1 MRSNAINPNFSVW
14 VNASA
19 GTGKTKILIDRVLR
33 LLLENKRN
41 ILCLTFTNAAA
52 NEMENRIHSIL
63 SKWAVCSE
71 SVLVADLEQLDFF
84 PMSFQRVTLESSK
97 KKEWIPVSST
107 GMTGD
112 DAEITENDAE
122 VIAPHNHDLSENPVA
137 HPSMSSQ
144 HPYLSSQHP
153 YLSSQCVT
161 LGSRKNEALDRYLA
175 RARRLFSELENLGLT
190 IQTIHAF
197 CYKLISNF
205 PIEAGIAPN
214 CTLSECKEL
223 HSIIFNKV
231 LHNEAVQDS
240 INFIATEI
248 DENKLRDLLYTLC
261 VKRFASANDSEYIK
275 DKLNAPDEIHDL
287 QSGTTEH
294 IKKLAEILSE
304 GSKRDQSYSEILY
317 DWCNRFLVKSPIIP
331 PLSVIP
337 ARDAGIQK
345 KRNMDPSVKH
355 WDDTGMERKD
365 TRIEDLAKVFL
376 KSESH
381 EKKSISSIATKSI
394 LEKFRDAEQ
403 IIESVQNVVFT
414 HIRDMDSYQIFKRT
428 SSLLGIF
435 KVYVDLYSSEKSKNA
450 LLDYNDIIDL
460 ATNLLSNPN
469 YKDWILFN
477 LDQKIDHILVDEAQ
491 DNSISQWKIITNLCD
506 EFFAGNDEKRTL
518 FVVGD
523 VKQSIYRFQGANPH
537 LFNYMQQYFHTKTGW
552 ISCQLEKSFRST
564 PEILTLVDRL
574 FNNFRAEISFND
586 NEIKHVPHREN
597 DQGYIE
603 IWPALPRRKEKEQ
616 QALQI
621 PLTCREGYTI
631 ADRLLAQTI
640 ANRIHNWLNEGRIL
654 VAKDRHIEPRD
665 IMILVRQ
672 RNVLVDYIISELKKA
687 NVPVVGRDYF
697 RIMDYIAVQDLI
709 ALAEFLLLQ
718 ANDLAL
724 ANALKS
730 PLFNFTEDDLFN
742 IAYDRK
748 EHSLWERIQDYSV
761 VIYSELNYL
770 INLSRIES
778 PLALFTHILRTG
790 KKKFAARLG
799 LECFEVLD
807 EFMNL
812 VLQFKNP
819 SLQAFV
825 QWIKEN
831 NPEIK
836 NDMQSERNAVRIM
849 TIHKSKGL
857 QAPIVFLVDTNTV
870 PRNSESI
877 IFDGTEVPFWCGK
890 NNNAYCDQVKREKKL
905 EDYNEYLRLLYVAL
919 TRAEDELYILSKEP
933 VQKGSWYDLITQHG
947 EPYKKKQAY
956 LQPIFKE
963 KVEVL
968 CVNANYPYIYKKRD
982 YFDVPVI
989 SLPPALAHPSVS
1001 SQHLPLSSQCLT
1013 LGSSKKEGEQVSAHS
1028 PVPFQHVT
1036 LEPGEKK
1043 AWIPVLE
1050 HWDDKKRST
1059 GMTKD
1064 TIEMKDGYARGLII
1078 HSILQY
1084 MPKIEKER
1092 RKNWVRKYLDNIN
1105 TSEDK
1110 DEIYSKILAFNEKYG
1125 YLFDLEGKSEITLS
1139 GTIDGKSVL
1148 VRLDRLCITQD
1159 KAIIIDYKSHRN
1171 VSVSSLNEIKK
1182 QMLIYK
1188 TLVQEI
1194 YPNKQVECVV
1204 IWVEDL
1210 TLQSDF

>member
-33 LLLENKRN
+33 LLLENKKN

-63 SKWAVCSE
+63 SKWAVCSSSE
-71 SVLVADLEQLDFF
+71 LIASLEQLGLLQIRKKEPVSATWMTEDSVETIGDNIGITGHDLIKK
-84 PMSFQRVTLESSK
+84 PAANPSVSSK
-97 KKEWIPVSST
+97 CLTP
-107 GMTGD
+107 
-112 DAEITENDAE
+112 
-122 VIAPHNHDLSENPVA
+122 
-137 HPSMSSQ
+137 
-144 HPYLSSQHP
+144 
-153 YLSSQCVT
+153 
-161 LGSRKNEALDRYLA
+161 GSRENEDYLT

-197 CYKLISNF
+197 CYKLISSF

-231 LHNEAVQDS
+231 LNNETVQDD
-240 INFIATEI
+240 INFIAAEF

-261 VKRFASANDSEYIK
+261 IKRSMSANDLKYVK
-275 DKLNAPDEIHDL
+275 DKLNAPDVIHGL
-287 QSGTTEH
+287 QSGTTKH
-294 IKKLAEILSE
+294 IKRLAEILSE

-317 DWCNRFLVKSPIIP
+317 ST
-331 PLSVIP
+331 VIP
-337 ARDAGIQK
+337 AGIQK
-345 KRNMDPSVKH
+345 ENMWIPVSR
-355 WDDTGMERKD
+355 TGMTSGLVDSSVTRWND
-365 TRIEDLAKVFL
+365 TKIENLAKVFL
-376 KSESH
+376 KSESN
-381 EKKSISSIATKSI
+381 EKKSISSIITKNI

-403 IIESVQNVVFT
+403 IIESVQNAVFT
-414 HIRDMDSYQIFKRT
+414 HIRDMNSYQIFKRT
-428 SSLLGIF
+428 SSLLRIF
-435 KVYVDLYSSEKSKNA
+435 KVYVNLYNSEKSKNA

-460 ATNLLSNPN
+460 ATNLLSNPD
-469 YKDWILFN
+469 YKDWVLFN

-537 LFNYMQQYFHTKTGW
+537 LFNYMQQYFHMKTGW

-564 PEILTLVDRL
+564 PEVLTFVDRL
-574 FNNFRAEISFND
+574 FNNFRTEISFND

-603 IWPALPRRKEKEQ
+603 IWPTLPKCKEEEQ

-621 PLTCREGYTI
+621 HLTCKEGYTI

-640 ANRIHNWLNEGRIL
+640 ASRIHNWLNEGRIL

-665 IMILVRQ
+665 IMVLVRQ
-672 RNVLVDYIISELKKA
+672 RNVLIDYIISELKKA
-687 NVPVVGRDYF
+687 NIPVVGRDYF

-748 EHSLWERIQDYSV
+748 EQSLWERLENYSED
-761 VIYSELNYL
+761 IYSELNYL
-770 INLSRIES
+770 INLSYAES
-778 PLALFTHILRTG
+778 PLTLFTHILHTG

-870 PRNSESI
+870 PRNNESI
-877 IFDGTEVPFWCGK
+877 IFDGVEVPFWCGK
-890 NNNAYCDQVKREKKL
+890 NNNVYCDQVKREKKL

-933 VQKGSWYDLITQHG
+933 VQKGSWYDLITKYG
-947 EPYKKKQAY
+947 EPYKKKQVD
-956 LQPIFKE
+956 LQPIFKK

-968 CVNANYPYIYKKRD
+968 CVNASYPYIYKKRD
-982 YFDVPVI
+982 YFNIPVI
-989 SLPPALAHPSVS
+989 SLPPN
-1001 SQHLPLSSQCLT
+1001 LSMS
-1013 LGSSKKEGEQVSAHS
+1013 
-1028 PVPFQHVT
+1028 FQRVT
-1036 LEPGEKK
+1036 LESRKK
-1043 AWIPVLE
+1043 EPVS
-1050 HWDDKKRST
+1050 ST

-1064 TIEMKDGYARGLII
+1064 DETTDMKDSYARGLII

-1084 MPKIEKER
+1084 MPKIEKDR
-1092 RKNWVRKYLDNIN
+1092 RKNWIRKYLDNIN
-1105 TSEDK
+1105 IREDK
-1110 DEIYSKILAFNEKYG
+1110 DEIYSKILAFNEKYD

-1139 GTIDGKSVL
+1139 GIIDGESVL

-1182 QMLIYK
+1182 QMLTYK

-1194 YPNKQVECVV
+1194 YPDKQIECVV
-1204 IWVEDL
+1204 IYMEDL
-1210 TLQSDF
+1210 I

>member
-1 MRSNAINPNFSVW
+1 MYNAILVNFYKVFALLMRSNAINPNFSVW

-52 NEMENRIHSIL
+52 NEMGNRIHSIL
-63 SKWAVCSE
+63 SKWAICSD
-71 SVLVADLEQLDFF
+71 SVLAADLEQLDFF

-107 GMTGD
+107 GMTGGG
-112 DAEITENDAE
+112 AS
-122 VIAPHNHDLSENPVA
+122 HNHDLSKKPAVNPLV
-137 HPSMSSQ
+137 
-144 HPYLSSQHP
+144 
-153 YLSSQCVT
+153 SSQCVT
-161 LGSRKNEALDRYLA
+161 LGSRKNKDYLT

-231 LHNEAVQDS
+231 LHNETVQDS

-261 VKRFASANDSEYIK
+261 VKRSMSANDSEYIK
-275 DKLNAPDEIHDL
+275 DKLNAPDGIHDL

-294 IKKLAEILSE
+294 IKRLAEILSE
-304 GSKRDQSYSEILY
+304 GSKRDQSYSAMLS
-317 DWCNRFLVKSPIIP
+317 DWCDSTNKE
-331 PLSVIP
+331 
-337 ARDAGIQK
+337 D
-345 KRNMDPSVKH
+345 
-355 WDDTGMERKD
+355 
-365 TRIEDLAKVFL
+365 IESLAKVFL

-381 EKKSISSIATKSI
+381 EKKNISSIATKSI
-394 LEKFRDAEQ
+394 LEKFKDAEQ

-414 HIRDMDSYQIFKRT
+414 HIRDMNSYQIFKRT

-435 KVYVDLYSSEKSKNA
+435 KVYIDLYSSEKSKNA

-537 LFNYMQQYFHTKTGW
+537 LFNYMQQYFHTKTGGRDW

-564 PEILTLVDRL
+564 PEVLMLVDRI

-621 PLTCREGYTI
+621 PLTCKEGYTI
-631 ADRLLAQTI
+631 ADRLLAQAI
-640 ANRIHNWLNEGRIL
+640 AHKIHNWLNEGRIL

-665 IMILVRQ
+665 IMVLVRQ

-770 INLSRIES
+770 INLSRTES

-812 VLQFKNP
+812 VLQFENP

-877 IFDGTEVPFWCGK
+877 IFDGIEVPFWCGK

-933 VQKGSWYDLITQHG
+933 VQKGSWYDLITRYG
-947 EPYKKKQAY
+947 EQYEKKQAY

-989 SLPPALAHPSVS
+989 SLPPNLSMSFQCLTLESSKKEGEPASATRSPLS
-1001 SQHLPLSSQCLT
+1001 SQRPPLSSQCLT
-1013 LGSSKKEGEQVSAHS
+1013 LEKEEKPASA
-1028 PVPFQHVT
+1028 T
-1036 LEPGEKK
+1036 
-1043 AWIPVLE
+1043 WI
-1050 HWDDKKRST
+1050 T
-1059 GMTKD
+1059 
-1064 TIEMKDGYARGLII
+1064 DGYARGLII

-1084 MPKIEKER
+1084 MPKIEKDR

-1125 YLFDLEGKSEITLS
+1125 YLFDLGGKSEITLS
-1139 GTIDGKSVL
+1139 GIIDGKSVL

-1171 VSVSSLNEIKK
+1171 VSVSLLNEIKK
-1182 QMLIYK
+1182 QMLTYK

-1210 TLQSDF
+1210 TIQSDF

>member
-63 SKWAVCSE
+63 SKWAICSD
-71 SVLVADLEQLDFF
+71 SVLAADLEQLDFF
-84 PMSFQRVTLESSK
+84 SMSFQRVTLESSK

-107 GMTGD
+107 GMTGGG
-112 DAEITENDAE
+112 AS
-122 VIAPHNHDLSENPVA
+122 HNHDLSKKPAVNPSV
-137 HPSMSSQ
+137 
-144 HPYLSSQHP
+144 
-153 YLSSQCVT
+153 SSQCLT
-161 LGSRKNEALDRYLA
+161 LGSRKNKDYLT

-197 CYKLISNF
+197 CYKLISSF
-205 PIEAGIAPN
+205 SIEAGIAPN

-223 HSIIFNKV
+223 HPIIFNKV
-231 LHNEAVQDS
+231 LHNETVQDD
-240 INFIATEI
+240 INLIATEI

-261 VKRFASANDSEYIK
+261 VKRSASANDSKYIK
-275 DKLNAPDEIHDL
+275 DKLSAPDEIHDL
-287 QSGTTEH
+287 QSETIEH
-294 IKKLAEILSE
+294 VERLAEILSE

-317 DWCNRFLVKSPIIP
+317 ST
-331 PLSVIP
+331 VIP
-337 ARDAGIQK
+337 AGIQK
-345 KRNMDPSVKH
+345 KRTSVTR
-355 WDDTGMERKD
+355 WNDTKVEN
-365 TRIEDLAKVFL
+365 LAKVFL

-394 LEKFRDAEQ
+394 LEKFKDAEQ

-414 HIRDMDSYQIFKRT
+414 HIRDMNSYQIFKRT

-537 LFNYMQQYFHTKTGW
+537 LFNYMQQYFHTKTGGRDW
-552 ISCQLEKSFRST
+552 VSCQLEKSFRST
-564 PEILTLVDRL
+564 PEVLMLVDRI
-574 FNNFRAEISFND
+574 FNNFRAEISFVD

-603 IWPALPRRKEKEQ
+603 IWPALPKCKEEEQ

-621 PLTCREGYTI
+621 PLICKEGYTI
-631 ADRLLAQTI
+631 ADRLLAQAI
-640 ANRIHNWLNEGRIL
+640 AHKIHNWLNEGRIL

-665 IMILVRQ
+665 IMVLVRQ

-770 INLSRIES
+770 INLSRTES

-812 VLQFKNP
+812 VLQFENP

-933 VQKGSWYDLITQHG
+933 VQKGSWYDLITKYG
-947 EPYKKKQAY
+947 EPYEKKQRD
-956 LQPIFKE
+956 LRPIFKE

-989 SLPPALAHPSVS
+989 SLPPNLSMSFQCLTLES
-1001 SQHLPLSSQCLT
+1001 SKKEGEPASATRSPLSSQCLT

-1028 PVPFQHVT
+1028 SVSFQHSLSSFQRVT

-1043 AWIPVLE
+1043 AWIPVS
-1050 HWDDKKRST
+1050 ST
-1059 GMTKD
+1059 GMTNRGIRMTD
-1064 TIEMKDGYARGLII
+1064 RGIGMTDESAGMTTRSIGMTDGYARGLII

-1092 RKNWVRKYLDNIN
+1092 RKNWVRKYLDNI
-1105 TSEDK
+1105 SEDK

-1148 VRLDRLCITQD
+1148 IRLDRLCITQD

-1182 QMLIYK
+1182 QMLTYK

-1204 IWVEDL
+1204 IWVKDL
-1210 TLQSDF
+1210 TIQSDF

>member
-63 SKWAVCSE
+63 SKWAICSDSE
-71 SVLVADLEQLDFF
+71 LIMDLEQLDFF
-84 PMSFQRVTLESSK
+84 PM
-97 KKEWIPVSST
+97 
-107 GMTGD
+107 
-112 DAEITENDAE
+112 
-122 VIAPHNHDLSENPVA
+122 
-137 HPSMSSQ
+137 
-144 HPYLSSQHP
+144 YP

-161 LGSRKNEALDRYLA
+161 LGSRKNKDYLT

-197 CYKLISNF
+197 CYKLISSF

-231 LHNEAVQDS
+231 LHNETVQDD
-240 INFIATEI
+240 INLIATEI

-261 VKRFASANDSEYIK
+261 VKRSMSANDSKYIK
-275 DKLNAPDEIHDL
+275 DKLSAPDGIHDL
-287 QSGTTEH
+287 QSETIEH
-294 IKKLAEILSE
+294 VGRLAEILSE

-317 DWCNRFLVKSPIIP
+317 ST
-331 PLSVIP
+331 VIP
-337 ARDAGIQK
+337 AGIQK
-345 KRNMDPSVKH
+345 KRTSVSYS
-355 WDDTGMERKD
+355 DDTGIKWND
-365 TRIEDLAKVFL
+365 TKIENLAKVFL

-394 LEKFRDAEQ
+394 LEKFKDAEQ

-414 HIRDMDSYQIFKRT
+414 HIRDMNSYQIFKRT

-450 LLDYNDIIDL
+450 LLDYNDIIGL

-477 LDQKIDHILVDEAQ
+477 LDQKIDHVLVDEAQ

-537 LFNYMQQYFHTKTGW
+537 LFNYMQQYFHTKTGGRDW

-564 PEILTLVDRL
+564 PEVLMLVDRI

-616 QALQI
+616 RALQI
-621 PLTCREGYTI
+621 PLTCKEGYTI

-812 VLQFKNP
+812 VLQFENP

-870 PRNSESI
+870 PRSNESI
-877 IFDGTEVPFWCGK
+877 IFDGMEVPFWCGK

-933 VQKGSWYDLITQHG
+933 VQKGSWYDLITQYG
-947 EPYKKKQAY
+947 TSYEKKQAC

-989 SLPPALAHPSVS
+989 SLPPN
-1001 SQHLPLSSQCLT
+1001 LSMS
-1013 LGSSKKEGEQVSAHS
+1013 
-1028 PVPFQHVT
+1028 FQHVT
-1036 LEPGEKK
+1036 LEPREKK
-1043 AWIPVLE
+1043 PVSSYLN
-1050 HWDDKKRST
+1050 DKKKST
-1059 GMTKD
+1059 GMT
-1064 TIEMKDGYARGLII
+1064 DGYARGLII

-1125 YLFDLEGKSEITLS
+1125 YLFDLGGKSEITLS
-1139 GTIDGKSVL
+1139 GIIDGEPVL

-1171 VSVSSLNEIKK
+1171 VSVSLLNEIKK

-1204 IWVEDL
+1204 IWAEDL
-1210 TLQSDF
+1210 TIQSDF

>member
-63 SKWAVCSE
+63 SKWAICSDSE
-71 SVLVADLEQLDFF
+71 LIMDLEQLDFF
-84 PMSFQRVTLESSK
+84 PM
-97 KKEWIPVSST
+97 
-107 GMTGD
+107 
-112 DAEITENDAE
+112 
-122 VIAPHNHDLSENPVA
+122 
-137 HPSMSSQ
+137 
-144 HPYLSSQHP
+144 YP

-161 LGSRKNEALDRYLA
+161 LGSRKNKDYLT
-175 RARRLFSELENLGLT
+175 RGRRLFSELENLGLT

-197 CYKLISNF
+197 CYKLISSF

-231 LHNEAVQDS
+231 LHNETVQDD
-240 INFIATEI
+240 INLIATEI

-261 VKRFASANDSEYIK
+261 VKRSMSANDSKYIK
-275 DKLNAPDEIHDL
+275 DKLSAPDGIHDL
-287 QSGTTEH
+287 QSETIEH
-294 IKKLAEILSE
+294 VGRLAEILSE

-317 DWCNRFLVKSPIIP
+317 ST
-331 PLSVIP
+331 VIP
-337 ARDAGIQK
+337 AGIQK
-345 KRNMDPSVKH
+345 KRTSVSYS
-355 WDDTGMERKD
+355 DDTGIKWND
-365 TRIEDLAKVFL
+365 TKIENLAKVFL

-394 LEKFRDAEQ
+394 LEKFKDAEQ

-414 HIRDMDSYQIFKRT
+414 HIRDMNSYQIFKRT

-450 LLDYNDIIDL
+450 LLDYNDIIGL

-537 LFNYMQQYFHTKTGW
+537 LFNYMQQYFHTKTGGRDW

-564 PEILTLVDRL
+564 PEVLMLVDRI

-616 QALQI
+616 RALQI
-621 PLTCREGYTI
+621 PLTCKEGYTI

-748 EHSLWERIQDYSV
+748 EHSLWERIHDYSV

-812 VLQFKNP
+812 VLQFENP

-870 PRNSESI
+870 PRSNESI
-877 IFDGTEVPFWCGK
+877 IFDGMEVPFWCGK

-933 VQKGSWYDLITQHG
+933 VQKGSWYDLITQYG
-947 EPYKKKQAY
+947 TSYEKKQAC

-989 SLPPALAHPSVS
+989 SLPPN
-1001 SQHLPLSSQCLT
+1001 LSMS
-1013 LGSSKKEGEQVSAHS
+1013 
-1028 PVPFQHVT
+1028 FQHVT
-1036 LEPGEKK
+1036 LEPREKK
-1043 AWIPVLE
+1043 PVSSYLN
-1050 HWDDKKRST
+1050 DKKKST
-1059 GMTKD
+1059 GMT
-1064 TIEMKDGYARGLII
+1064 DGYARGLII

-1125 YLFDLEGKSEITLS
+1125 YLFDLGGKSEITLS
-1139 GTIDGKSVL
+1139 GIIDGEPVL

-1171 VSVSSLNEIKK
+1171 VSVSLLNEIKK

-1210 TLQSDF
+1210 TIQSDF

>member
-1 MRSNAINPNFSVW
+1 MRKNAINPNFSVW

-63 SKWAVCSE
+63 SKWAICSE
-71 SVLVADLEQLDFF
+71 SVLIADLEQLDFF
-84 PMSFQRVTLESSK
+84 PM
-97 KKEWIPVSST
+97 P
-107 GMTGD
+107 
-112 DAEITENDAE
+112 
-122 VIAPHNHDLSENPVA
+122 
-137 HPSMSSQ
+137 
-144 HPYLSSQHP
+144 SQHP

-231 LHNEAVQDS
+231 LHNETVQND
-240 INFIATEI
+240 INLIATEI

-261 VKRFASANDSEYIK
+261 VKRSMSANDSEYIK
-275 DKLNAPDEIHDL
+275 DKLNAPDGIHDL

-294 IKKLAEILSE
+294 IKRLAEILSE
-304 GSKRDQSYSEILY
+304 GSKRDQSYSAMFS
-317 DWCNRFLVKSPIIP
+317 DWCDSTNKE
-331 PLSVIP
+331 
-337 ARDAGIQK
+337 D
-345 KRNMDPSVKH
+345 
-355 WDDTGMERKD
+355 
-365 TRIEDLAKVFL
+365 IESLAKVFL

-381 EKKSISSIATKSI
+381 EKKNISSIATKSI

-414 HIRDMDSYQIFKRT
+414 HIKNMNSYQIFKRT

-435 KVYVDLYSSEKSKNA
+435 KVYIDLYNSEKSKNA

-469 YKDWILFN
+469 YKDWVLFN

-537 LFNYMQQYFHTKTGW
+537 LFNYMQQYFHTKTGGRDW

-564 PEILTLVDRL
+564 PEVLMLVDRI
-574 FNNFRAEISFND
+574 FNNFRAEISFVD

-603 IWPALPRRKEKEQ
+603 IWPALPKCKEKEQ
-616 QALQI
+616 RALQI
-621 PLTCREGYTI
+621 PLTCKEGYTI
-631 ADRLLAQTI
+631 ADRLLAQAI
-640 ANRIHNWLNEGRIL
+640 AHKIHNWLNEGRIL
-654 VAKDRHIEPRD
+654 VAKDCHIEPRD
-665 IMILVRQ
+665 IVILVRQ

-748 EHSLWERIQDYSV
+748 EQSLWERLQDYHG

-870 PRNSESI
+870 PRDSESI

-890 NNNAYCDQVKREKKL
+890 NNNVYCDQVKREKKL

-933 VQKGSWYDLITQHG
+933 VQKGSWYDLITQYG
-947 EPYKKKQAY
+947 TSYEKKQAY

-989 SLPPALAHPSVS
+989 SLPPALAHSSVS
-1001 SQHLPLSSQCLT
+1001 SQRLPLSSQCLT
-1013 LGSSKKEGEQVSAHS
+1013 LGSSKKEEKPASATHS
-1028 PVPFQHVT
+1028 SMSFQHVT

-1043 AWIPVLE
+1043 PVS
-1050 HWDDKKRST
+1050 ST
-1059 GMTKD
+1059 GMTNRGIGMTD
-1064 TIEMKDGYARGLII
+1064 ESAGMTTRSIGMTDGYARGLII

-1092 RKNWVRKYLDNIN
+1092 RKNWVRKYLDNI
-1105 TSEDK
+1105 SEDK
-1110 DEIYSKILAFNEKYG
+1110 DEIYSKILTFNEKYG

-1148 VRLDRLCITQD
+1148 VRLDRLCITRD

-1171 VSVSSLNEIKK
+1171 VSVSLLNEIKK

>member
-1 MRSNAINPNFSVW
+1 MRLNAINPSFSVW

-19 GTGKTKILIDRVLR
+19 GTGKTKLLIDRVLR

-52 NEMENRIHSIL
+52 NEMESRIHSTL
-63 SKWAVCSE
+63 SKWAICSE
-71 SVLVADLEQLDFF
+71 SVLVADLEQL
-84 PMSFQRVTLESSK
+84 
-97 KKEWIPVSST
+97 
-107 GMTGD
+107 G
-112 DAEITENDAE
+112 
-122 VIAPHNHDLSENPVA
+122 LSL
-137 HPSMSSQ
+137 MSSQ
-144 HPYLSSQHP
+144 SPSFCHPSST
-153 YLSSQCVT
+153 T
-161 LGSRKNEALDRYLA
+161 LGSRENEGQ
-175 RARRLFSELENLGLT
+175 ARRLFSELENLGLT

-197 CYKLISNF
+197 CYKLISSF
-205 PIEAGIAPN
+205 PVEAGIAPN
-214 CTLSECKEL
+214 CTLGECKEL
-223 HSIIFNKV
+223 HSFVFDKT
-231 LHNEAVQDS
+231 LHNETVQDD
-240 INFIATEI
+240 INLIAAEV

-261 VKRFASANDSEYIK
+261 VKRPLSADDLGYIK
-275 DKLNAPDEIHDL
+275 DKLSAPDEIHGL
-287 QSGTTEH
+287 QSETIEH
-294 IKKLAEILSE
+294 VERLAEILSE
-304 GSKRDQSYSEILY
+304 GSKRDQSYSTMLY
-317 DWCNRFLVKSPIIP
+317 DWCKP
-331 PLSVIP
+331 SVIP
-337 ARDAGIQK
+337 ARDAGSQK
-345 KRNMDPSVKH
+345 KRNMDPSVSYL
-355 WDDTGMERKD
+355 DDTN
-365 TRIEDLAKVFL
+365 IENLIKVFL
-376 KSESH
+376 KSESN
-381 EKKSISSIATKSI
+381 EKKSISSIITKGT
-394 LEKFRDAEQ
+394 LEKFGDAEQ
-403 IIESVQNVVFT
+403 IIENIQNVVFT
-414 HIRDMDSYQIFKRT
+414 HVRDVNSYQIFKRT
-428 SSLLGIF
+428 SSLLKIF
-435 KVYVDLYSSEKSKNA
+435 KVYVDLYNDEKSKNA
-450 LLDYNDIIDL
+450 LLDYNDIIHL
-460 ATNLLSNPN
+460 ATNLLGNPE
-469 YKDWILFN
+469 YKDWVLFN

-506 EFFAGNDEKRTL
+506 EFFTGGDEKRTL

-537 LFNYMQQYFHTKTGW
+537 LFNYMQQYFHTKTGGRDW

-564 PEILTLVDRL
+564 PYILALVDRL
-574 FNNFRAEISFND
+574 FNNFREEISFVNS
-586 NEIKHVPHREN
+586 EIKHIPHREN

-603 IWPALPRRKEKEQ
+603 IWPLLPRCKEEEQ

-621 PLTCREGYTI
+621 HLTQRKDHVI
-631 ADRLLAQTI
+631 AERLLAQAI
-640 ANRIHNWLNEGRIL
+640 AHKVHNWLNEGRIL

-672 RNVLVDYIISELKKA
+672 RNVLVDYVISELKKA
-687 NVPVVGRDYF
+687 NVPVIGRDYF

-709 ALAEFLLLQ
+709 ALAEFLLLPT
-718 ANDLAL
+718 NDLAL
-724 ANALKS
+724 ANVLKS

-742 IAYDRK
+742 VAYDRK
-748 EHSLWERIQDYSV
+748 EQSLWERLEDYHGF
-761 VIYSELNYL
+761 IYSELNYL
-770 INLSRIES
+770 INLSHAES
-778 PLALFTHILRTG
+778 SLTLFTHVLRTG

-799 LECFEVLD
+799 LECFEILD

-812 VLQFKNP
+812 VLQFENP

-857 QAPIVFLVDTNTV
+857 QAPVVFLVDTNTV

-877 IFDGTEVPFWCGK
+877 VFDAMEAPFWCGK
-890 NNNAYCDQVKREKKL
+890 NDNSYCDQVKREKKL

-919 TRAEDELYILSKEP
+919 TRAEDELYILGKEP
-933 VQKGSWYDLITQHG
+933 MQKGSWYDLITKYG
-947 EPYKKKQAY
+947 EPYEKKQAD
-956 LQPIFKE
+956 LRPIFKE

-968 CVNANYPYIYKKRD
+968 CVNANYPSVYKKRD

-989 SLPPALAHPSVS
+989 SPPPNLSMS
-1001 SQHLPLSSQCLT
+1001 SQHPYLSSQCLT
-1013 LGSSKKEGEQVSAHS
+1013 LGSSKKEGTPASSPVIPAPPFVIQVADTGIQEKEGAPASTTHPSSQHS
-1028 PVPFQHVT
+1028 PLSFQHLM
-1036 LEPGEKK
+1036 LESSEKK
-1043 AWIPVLE
+1043 EWIPVSE

-1059 GMTKD
+1059 GMTSAGI
-1064 TIEMKDGYARGLII
+1064 TDGYTRGLII

-1084 MPKIEKER
+1084 MPKVEKDR
-1092 RKNWVRKYLDNIN
+1092 RKNWVRKYLDNMN
-1105 TSEDK
+1105 TREDK
-1110 DEIYSKILAFNEKYG
+1110 DEIYNKILAFNEKYD

-1139 GTIDGKSVL
+1139 GTINGKPML

-1182 QMLIYK
+1182 QMSIYK

>member
-1 MRSNAINPNFSVW
+1 MYNAILVNFYKVFALLMRSNAINPNFSVW

-63 SKWAVCSE
+63 SKWAICSE
-71 SVLVADLEQLDFF
+71 SELIMDLEQLDLL
-84 PMSFQRVTLESSK
+84 QIR
-97 KKEWIPVSST
+97 KKETWIPVSAT
-107 GMTGD
+107 WMTGD

-137 HPSMSSQ
+137 HPSTSSQ

-161 LGSRKNEALDRYLA
+161 LGSRKNKDYLT

-231 LHNEAVQDS
+231 LHNETVQDD
-240 INFIATEI
+240 INLIAAEF

-261 VKRFASANDSEYIK
+261 IKRSISENDSEYIK
-275 DKLNAPDEIHDL
+275 DKLSAPDEIHDL
-287 QSGTTEH
+287 QSETTEH
-294 IKKLAEILSE
+294 IKRLAEILSE

-317 DWCNRFLVKSPIIP
+317 ST
-331 PLSVIP
+331 VIP
-337 ARDAGIQK
+337 VLDTGIQK
-345 KRNMDPSVKH
+345 KRSVDSSVTR
-355 WDDTGMERKD
+355 WNDTK
-365 TRIEDLAKVFL
+365 IENLAKVFL

-381 EKKSISSIATKSI
+381 EKKSISSIATKST

-414 HIRDMDSYQIFKRT
+414 HIKDMNSYQVFKRT

-450 LLDYNDIIDL
+450 LLDYNDIIGL

-537 LFNYMQQYFHTKTGW
+537 LFNYMQQYFHTKTGGRDW

-564 PEILTLVDRL
+564 PEVLMLVDRI
-574 FNNFRAEISFND
+574 FNNFRAEISFVD

-603 IWPALPRRKEKEQ
+603 VWPALPKYKEKEQ
-616 QALQI
+616 RALQI
-621 PLTCREGYTI
+621 PLTCRENYIIT
-631 ADRLLAQTI
+631 DRLLAQTI

-665 IMILVRQ
+665 IVILVRQ

-748 EHSLWERIQDYSV
+748 EHSLWERILDYSV

-812 VLQFKNP
+812 VLQFENP

-933 VQKGSWYDLITQHG
+933 VQKGSWYDLITQYG
-947 EPYKKKQAY
+947 EPYEKKQAY

-989 SLPPALAHPSVS
+989 SLPPNLSMSFQRPLSSFQHPSLS
-1001 SQHLPLSSQCLT
+1001 SQRPPLSSQCLT
-1013 LGSSKKEGEQVSAHS
+1013 LGSSKKEGKSAS
-1028 PVPFQHVT
+1028 AT
-1036 LEPGEKK
+1036 
-1043 AWIPVLE
+1043 W
-1050 HWDDKKRST
+1050 
-1059 GMTKD
+1059 MT
-1064 TIEMKDGYARGLII
+1064 DGYTRGLII

-1139 GTIDGKSVL
+1139 GIIDGEPVL

-1171 VSVSSLNEIKK
+1171 VSVSLLNEIKK
-1182 QMLIYK
+1182 QMLTYK

-1210 TLQSDF
+1210 TIQSDL

>member
-1 MRSNAINPNFSVW
+1 MYNAILVNFYKVLALLMRSNAINPNFSVW

-63 SKWAVCSE
+63 SKWAICSD
-71 SVLVADLEQLDFF
+71 SVLAADLEQLDFF
-84 PMSFQRVTLESSK
+84 PMS
-97 KKEWIPVSST
+97 
-107 GMTGD
+107 
-112 DAEITENDAE
+112 
-122 VIAPHNHDLSENPVA
+122 
-137 HPSMSSQ
+137 
-144 HPYLSSQHP
+144 
-153 YLSSQCVT
+153 SQCVT
-161 LGSRKNEALDRYLA
+161 LGSRKNKDYLT

-197 CYKLISNF
+197 CYKLISSF

-231 LHNEAVQDS
+231 LHNETVQDD
-240 INFIATEI
+240 INLIATEI

-261 VKRFASANDSEYIK
+261 VKRSASANDSKYIK
-275 DKLNAPDEIHDL
+275 DKLSAPDEIHDL
-287 QSGTTEH
+287 QSETIEH
-294 IKKLAEILSE
+294 VERLAEILSE

-317 DWCNRFLVKSPIIP
+317 ST
-331 PLSVIP
+331 VIP
-337 ARDAGIQK
+337 AGIQK
-345 KRNMDPSVKH
+345 KRTSVTR
-355 WDDTGMERKD
+355 WNDTKVEN
-365 TRIEDLAKVFL
+365 LAKVFL

-394 LEKFRDAEQ
+394 LEKFKDAEQ
-403 IIESVQNVVFT
+403 IIESGQNVVFT
-414 HIRDMDSYQIFKRT
+414 HIRDMNSYQIFKRT
-428 SSLLGIF
+428 SSLLGVF
-435 KVYVDLYSSEKSKNA
+435 KVYVDLYNSEKSKNA
-450 LLDYNDIIDL
+450 LLDYNDIINL

-537 LFNYMQQYFHTKTGW
+537 LFNYMQQYFHTKTGGRDW

-564 PEILTLVDRL
+564 PEVLMLVDRI

-621 PLTCREGYTI
+621 PLTCRENYII

-807 EFMNL
+807 EFMTL
-812 VLQFKNP
+812 VLQFETP

-933 VQKGSWYDLITQHG
+933 VQKGSWYDLITKYG
-947 EPYKKKQAY
+947 EPYEKKQRD

-968 CVNANYPYIYKKRD
+968 CVNANSPYIYKKRD

-989 SLPPALAHPSVS
+989 SLPPALAHSSVS
-1001 SQHLPLSSQCLT
+1001 SQR
-1013 LGSSKKEGEQVSAHS
+1013 
-1028 PVPFQHVT
+1028 VT
-1036 LEPGEKK
+1036 LESSEKEG
-1043 AWIPVLE
+1043 AEWIPVSAT
-1050 HWDDKKRST
+1050 W
-1059 GMTKD
+1059 MT
-1064 TIEMKDGYARGLII
+1064 DGYARGLII

-1092 RKNWVRKYLDNIN
+1092 RKNWVRKYLDNI
-1105 TSEDK
+1105 SEDK

-1171 VSVSSLNEIKK
+1171 VSVSLLNEIKK

-1210 TLQSDF
+1210 TIQSDF

>member
-1 MRSNAINPNFSVW
+1 MRKNAINPNFSVW

-52 NEMENRIHSIL
+52 NEMENRIHSTL
-63 SKWAVCSE
+63 SRWAICSE

-84 PMSFQRVTLESSK
+84 PIPSQSSLFCH
-97 KKEWIPVSST
+97 PSST
-107 GMTGD
+107 TLG
-112 DAEITENDAE
+112 
-122 VIAPHNHDLSENPVA
+122 
-137 HPSMSSQ
+137 SQ
-144 HPYLSSQHP
+144 HPYLSR
-153 YLSSQCVT
+153 VT
-161 LGSRKNEALDRYLA
+161 LGSRENKDYLT

-197 CYKLISNF
+197 CYKLISRF

-231 LHNEAVQDS
+231 LYNETVQDD
-240 INFIATEI
+240 INLIATEI

-261 VKRFASANDSEYIK
+261 IKRSISANDSKYIK
-275 DKLNAPDEIHDL
+275 DKLSAPDEIHDL
-287 QSGTTEH
+287 QSETTEH
-294 IKKLAEILSE
+294 IKRLAEILSE

-317 DWCNRFLVKSPIIP
+317 ST
-331 PLSVIP
+331 VIP
-337 ARDAGIQK
+337 AGIQK
-345 KRNMDPSVKH
+345 ENMWIPVSATFMTPGLVDPSVSYS
-355 WDDTGMERKD
+355 DDTGMEQKD

-381 EKKSISSIATKSI
+381 EKKSISSIATKST

-414 HIRDMDSYQIFKRT
+414 HIKDMNSYQIFKRT

-450 LLDYNDIIDL
+450 LLDYNDIIGL

-537 LFNYMQQYFHTKTGW
+537 LFNYMQQYFHTKTGGRDW
-552 ISCQLEKSFRST
+552 VSCQLEKSFRST
-564 PEILTLVDRL
+564 PEVLMLVDRI
-574 FNNFRAEISFND
+574 FNNFRAEISFVD

-603 IWPALPRRKEKEQ
+603 IWPALPKCKEKEQ
-616 QALQI
+616 RALQI
-621 PLTCREGYTI
+621 PLTCKEGYTI
-631 ADRLLAQTI
+631 ADRLLAQAI
-640 ANRIHNWLNEGRIL
+640 AHKIHNWLNEGRIL

-665 IMILVRQ
+665 IVILVRQ

-687 NVPVVGRDYF
+687 SVPVVGRDYF

-718 ANDLAL
+718 ANNLAL

-748 EHSLWERIQDYSV
+748 EQLLWEKLQDYHK

-778 PLALFTHILRTG
+778 PLTLFTHILRTG

-812 VLQFKNP
+812 VLQFENP

-933 VQKGSWYDLITQHG
+933 VQKGSWYDLITQYG
-947 EPYKKKQAY
+947 EPYEKKQTY

-989 SLPPALAHPSVS
+989 SLPPN
-1001 SQHLPLSSQCLT
+1001 LSMSFQCLT
-1013 LGSSKKEGEQVSAHS
+1013 L
-1028 PVPFQHVT
+1028 
-1036 LEPGEKK
+1036 
-1043 AWIPVLE
+1043 
-1050 HWDDKKRST
+1050 
-1059 GMTKD
+1059 
-1064 TIEMKDGYARGLII
+1064 
-1078 HSILQY
+1078 
-1084 MPKIEKER
+1084 
-1092 RKNWVRKYLDNIN
+1092 
-1105 TSEDK
+1105 
-1110 DEIYSKILAFNEKYG
+1110 
-1125 YLFDLEGKSEITLS
+1125 
-1139 GTIDGKSVL
+1139 
-1148 VRLDRLCITQD
+1148 
-1159 KAIIIDYKSHRN
+1159 
-1171 VSVSSLNEIKK
+1171 
-1182 QMLIYK
+1182 
-1188 TLVQEI
+1188 
-1194 YPNKQVECVV
+1194 
-1204 IWVEDL
+1204 
-1210 TLQSDF
+1210 

>member
-1 MRSNAINPNFSVW
+1 MYNAILVNFYKVLALLMRSNAINPNFSVW

-63 SKWAVCSE
+63 SKWAICSD
-71 SVLVADLEQLDFF
+71 SVLAADLEQLDFF
-84 PMSFQRVTLESSK
+84 PMS
-97 KKEWIPVSST
+97 
-107 GMTGD
+107 
-112 DAEITENDAE
+112 
-122 VIAPHNHDLSENPVA
+122 
-137 HPSMSSQ
+137 
-144 HPYLSSQHP
+144 
-153 YLSSQCVT
+153 SQCVT
-161 LGSRKNEALDRYLA
+161 LGSRKNKDYLT

-197 CYKLISNF
+197 CYKLISSF

-231 LHNEAVQDS
+231 LHNETVQDD
-240 INFIATEI
+240 INLIATEI

-261 VKRFASANDSEYIK
+261 IKRSISANDSKYIK
-275 DKLNAPDEIHDL
+275 DKLSAPDEIHDL
-287 QSGTTEH
+287 QSETIEH
-294 IKKLAEILSE
+294 VERLAEILSE
-304 GSKRDQSYSEILY
+304 GSKRDQSYSAILY
-317 DWCNRFLVKSPIIP
+317 ST
-331 PLSVIP
+331 VIP
-337 ARDAGIQK
+337 VLDTGIQK
-345 KRNMDPSVKH
+345 KRTSVSYS
-355 WDDTGMERKD
+355 DDTGIKWND
-365 TRIEDLAKVFL
+365 TKIENLAKVFL

-394 LEKFRDAEQ
+394 LEKFKDAEQ

-414 HIRDMDSYQIFKRT
+414 HIRDMNSYQIFKRT
-428 SSLLGIF
+428 SSLLGVF
-435 KVYVDLYSSEKSKNA
+435 KVYVDLYNSEKSKNA

-460 ATNLLSNPN
+460 ATNLLSDPDH
-469 YKDWILFN
+469 KDWVLFN

-537 LFNYMQQYFHTKTGW
+537 LFNYMQQYFHTKTGGRDW

-564 PEILTLVDRL
+564 PEVLMLVDRI

-616 QALQI
+616 RALQI
-621 PLTCREGYTI
+621 PLTCKEGYTI

-770 INLSRIES
+770 INLSRTES

-812 VLQFKNP
+812 VLQFENP

-877 IFDGTEVPFWCGK
+877 IFDGTEAPFWCGK

-933 VQKGSWYDLITQHG
+933 VQKGSWYDLITKYG
-947 EPYKKKQAY
+947 EPYEKKQRG
-956 LQPIFKE
+956 LRPIFKE

-989 SLPPALAHPSVS
+989 SLPPALAHSSVS
-1001 SQHLPLSSQCLT
+1001 SQR
-1013 LGSSKKEGEQVSAHS
+1013 
-1028 PVPFQHVT
+1028 VT
-1036 LEPGEKK
+1036 LESSEKEG
-1043 AWIPVLE
+1043 AEWIPVSAT
-1050 HWDDKKRST
+1050 W
-1059 GMTKD
+1059 MT
-1064 TIEMKDGYARGLII
+1064 DGYARGLII

-1105 TSEDK
+1105 ISEDK

-1139 GTIDGKSVL
+1139 GIIDGEPVL

-1171 VSVSSLNEIKK
+1171 VSVSLLNEIKK
-1182 QMLIYK
+1182 QMLTYK

-1194 YPNKQVECVV
+1194 YPNKQVEFMV

>member
-1 MRSNAINPNFSVW
+1 MYNAILVNFYKVLALLMRSNAINPNFSVW

-63 SKWAVCSE
+63 SKWAICSE
-71 SVLVADLEQLDFF
+71 SELIMDLEQLDLLHL
-84 PMSFQRVTLESSK
+84 SEESVSSQCVTL
-97 KKEWIPVSST
+97 
-107 GMTGD
+107 G
-112 DAEITENDAE
+112 
-122 VIAPHNHDLSENPVA
+122 
-137 HPSMSSQ
+137 
-144 HPYLSSQHP
+144 SQHP

-161 LGSRKNEALDRYLA
+161 LGSRKNKDYLT

-197 CYKLISNF
+197 CYKLISSF

-231 LHNEAVQDS
+231 LHNETVQDD
-240 INFIATEI
+240 INLIATEI

-261 VKRFASANDSEYIK
+261 VKRSMSANDSKYIK
-275 DKLNAPDEIHDL
+275 DKLSAPDEIHDL
-287 QSGTTEH
+287 QSETIEH
-294 IKKLAEILSE
+294 VGRLAEILSE

-317 DWCNRFLVKSPIIP
+317 ST
-331 PLSVIP
+331 VIP
-337 ARDAGIQK
+337 AGIQK
-345 KRNMDPSVKH
+345 KRTSVTR
-355 WDDTGMERKD
+355 WNDTKVEN
-365 TRIEDLAKVFL
+365 LAKVFL

-394 LEKFRDAEQ
+394 LEKFKDAEQ

-414 HIRDMDSYQIFKRT
+414 HIRDMNSYQIFKRT
-428 SSLLGIF
+428 SSLLGVF
-435 KVYVDLYSSEKSKNA
+435 KVYVDLYNSEKSKNA
-450 LLDYNDIIDL
+450 LLDYNDIINL

-537 LFNYMQQYFHTKTGW
+537 LFNYMQQYFHTKTGGRDW

-564 PEILTLVDRL
+564 PEVLMLVDRI

-621 PLTCREGYTI
+621 PLTCRENYII

-697 RIMDYIAVQDLI
+697 RIMDYTAVQDLI

-730 PLFNFTEDDLFN
+730 PLFNSTEDDLFN

-770 INLSRIES
+770 INLSRTES

-812 VLQFKNP
+812 VLQFENP
-819 SLQAFV
+819 SLQALV

-877 IFDGTEVPFWCGK
+877 IFDGTEAPFWCGK

-933 VQKGSWYDLITQHG
+933 VQKGSWYDLITKYG
-947 EPYKKKQAY
+947 EPYEKKQRD

-989 SLPPALAHPSVS
+989 SLPPN
-1001 SQHLPLSSQCLT
+1001 LSMS
-1013 LGSSKKEGEQVSAHS
+1013 
-1028 PVPFQHVT
+1028 FQRVT
-1036 LEPGEKK
+1036 LESSEKEG
-1043 AWIPVLE
+1043 AEWIPVSAT
-1050 HWDDKKRST
+1050 W
-1059 GMTKD
+1059 MT
-1064 TIEMKDGYARGLII
+1064 DGYARGLII

-1105 TSEDK
+1105 ISEDK

-1171 VSVSSLNEIKK
+1171 VSVSLLNEIKK

-1210 TLQSDF
+1210 TIQSDF

>member
-1 MRSNAINPNFSVW
+1 MRSNTINPNFSVW

-41 ILCLTFTNAAA
+41 ILCLTFTNAAT

-63 SKWAVCSE
+63 SKWAICSNSE
-71 SVLVADLEQLDFF
+71 LITSLEQL
-84 PMSFQRVTLESSK
+84 
-97 KKEWIPVSST
+97 
-107 GMTGD
+107 G
-112 DAEITENDAE
+112 
-122 VIAPHNHDLSENPVA
+122 LSL
-137 HPSMSSQ
+137 SSSQ
-144 HPYLSSQHP
+144 YHLP
-153 YLSSQCVT
+153 SSQCST
-161 LGSRKNEALDRYLA
+161 LGSRKNEVFDHYLTQ
-175 RARRLFSELENLGLT
+175 ARRLFSELENLGLT

-197 CYKLISNF
+197 CYKLISSF
-205 PIEAGIAPN
+205 LVEAGIAPN

-223 HSIIFNKV
+223 HPIIFSKV
-231 LHNEAVQDS
+231 LHNEVVQDDV
-240 INFIATEI
+240 NFIAAEI

-261 VKRFASANDSEYIK
+261 TKRSVSVNDLEYIK
-275 DKLNAPDEIHDL
+275 NKLNVPDKIHDL
-287 QSGTTEH
+287 QGETIEH
-294 IKKLAEILSE
+294 IKKLAEILGE
-304 GSKRDQSYSEILY
+304 GSKRDQSYSVMLS
-317 DWCNRFLVKSPIIP
+317 DWYSSTNKEDMENLV
-331 PLSVIP
+331 
-337 ARDAGIQK
+337 
-345 KRNMDPSVKH
+345 
-355 WDDTGMERKD
+355 
-365 TRIEDLAKVFL
+365 KVFL
-376 KSESH
+376 KSESY
-381 EKKSISSIATKSI
+381 EKKSTSSIITKGT

-403 IIESVQNVVFT
+403 IIENIQNIVFT
-414 HIRDMDSYQIFKRT
+414 HIRDMNSYKIFQRT

-435 KVYVDLYSSEKSKNA
+435 KVYIDLYNSEKSKNA

-460 ATNLLSNPN
+460 ATNLLSNPD
-469 YKDWILFN
+469 YKDWVLFN

-506 EFFAGNDEKRTL
+506 EFFAGNDKKRTL

-537 LFNYMQQYFHTKTGW
+537 LFNYMQQYFHTKTGGRDW
-552 ISCQLEKSFRST
+552 MSCQLEKSFRST

-574 FNNFRAEISFND
+574 FNNFREEISFVD

-603 IWPALPRRKEKEQ
+603 VWPLLPKYKEEEQ
-616 QALQI
+616 KALQVH
-621 PLTCREGYTI
+621 LTYRKDYII
-631 ADRLLAQTI
+631 ADRLLAQTV
-640 ANRIHNWLNEGRIL
+640 AHKIHNWLNEGRIL
-654 VAKDRHIEPRD
+654 VAKDRHIKPRD

-687 NVPVVGRDYF
+687 NVPVIGRDYF

-709 ALAEFLLLQ
+709 ALAEFLLLP

-748 EHSLWERIQDYSV
+748 EQSLWERLENYSEC
-761 VIYSELNYL
+761 IYSELNSL

-778 PLALFTHILRTG
+778 PLTLFTHILHTG

-812 VLQFKNP
+812 VLQFENP

-877 IFDGTEVPFWCGK
+877 IFDTIGTPFWCGK

-919 TRAEDELYILSKEP
+919 TRAEDELYILGKEP
-933 VQKGSWYDLITQHG
+933 VQKDSWYDLITKHG
-947 EPYKKKQAY
+947 ELYEKKY
-956 LQPIFKE
+956 IDLHPIFKE
-963 KVEVL
+963 KIEVL
-968 CVNANYPYIYKKRD
+968 CVNANYPQIYKKRD
-982 YFDVPVI
+982 YSDIPVI
-989 SLPPALAHPSVS
+989 SPPPNLSILFQHPPLS
-1001 SQHLPLSSQCLT
+1001 SQHSLPSSQHSLPSSQHSLPSSQCLT
-1013 LGSSKKEGEQVSAHS
+1013 LGSSKQEEKPASATHS
-1028 PVPFQHVT
+1028 PPVIQIADTGAQEKRNIDSSVT
-1036 LEPGEKK
+1036 R
-1043 AWIPVLE
+1043 WN
-1050 HWDDKKRST
+1050 
-1059 GMTKD
+1059 D
-1064 TIEMKDGYARGLII
+1064 TNITVTRTQDSYTRGLII

-1084 MPKIEKER
+1084 MPKIEKDR

-1105 TSEDK
+1105 TREDK
-1110 DEIYSKILAFNEKYG
+1110 DEIYNKILAFNEKYD

-1139 GTIDGKSVL
+1139 GIINSEPVL
-1148 VRLDRLCITQD
+1148 VRLDRLCIMQD

-1171 VSVSSLNEIKK
+1171 VSTPSLNEIKE
-1182 QMLIYK
+1182 QMLTYK

-1194 YPNKQVECVV
+1194 YPNRQVECMV

-1210 TLQSDF
+1210 TLQSDFL

>member
-63 SKWAVCSE
+63 SKWAICSD
-71 SVLVADLEQLDFF
+71 SVLAADLEQLDFF
-84 PMSFQRVTLESSK
+84 PMSSQCVTL
-97 KKEWIPVSST
+97 
-107 GMTGD
+107 G
-112 DAEITENDAE
+112 
-122 VIAPHNHDLSENPVA
+122 
-137 HPSMSSQ
+137 
-144 HPYLSSQHP
+144 SQHP

-161 LGSRKNEALDRYLA
+161 LGSRKNKDYLT

-197 CYKLISNF
+197 CYKLISSF

-231 LHNEAVQDS
+231 LHNETVQDD
-240 INFIATEI
+240 INLIATEI

-261 VKRFASANDSEYIK
+261 VKRSASANDSKYIK
-275 DKLNAPDEIHDL
+275 DKLSAPDEIHDL
-287 QSGTTEH
+287 QSETIEH
-294 IKKLAEILSE
+294 VERLAEILSE
-304 GSKRDQSYSEILY
+304 GSKRDQSYSEIL
-317 DWCNRFLVKSPIIP
+317 DST
-331 PLSVIP
+331 VIP
-337 ARDAGIQK
+337 AGIQK
-345 KRNMDPSVKH
+345 KRTSVTR
-355 WDDTGMERKD
+355 WNDTKVEN
-365 TRIEDLAKVFL
+365 LAKVFL

-394 LEKFRDAEQ
+394 LEKFKDAEQ

-414 HIRDMDSYQIFKRT
+414 HIRDMNFYQIFKRT
-428 SSLLGIF
+428 SSLLGVF
-435 KVYVDLYSSEKSKNA
+435 KVYVDLYNSEKSKNA
-450 LLDYNDIIDL
+450 LLDYNDIINL

-537 LFNYMQQYFHTKTGW
+537 LFNYMQQYFHTKTGGRDW

-564 PEILTLVDRL
+564 PEVLMLVDRI

-621 PLTCREGYTI
+621 PLTCRENYII

-812 VLQFKNP
+812 VLQFENP

-933 VQKGSWYDLITQHG
+933 VQKGSWYDLITKYG
-947 EPYKKKQAY
+947 EPYEKKQRD

-989 SLPPALAHPSVS
+989 SLPPALAHSSVS
-1001 SQHLPLSSQCLT
+1001 SQR
-1013 LGSSKKEGEQVSAHS
+1013 
-1028 PVPFQHVT
+1028 VT
-1036 LEPGEKK
+1036 LESSEKEG
-1043 AWIPVLE
+1043 AEWIPVSAT
-1050 HWDDKKRST
+1050 W
-1059 GMTKD
+1059 MT
-1064 TIEMKDGYARGLII
+1064 DGYARGLII

-1092 RKNWVRKYLDNIN
+1092 RKNWVRKYLDNI
-1105 TSEDK
+1105 SEDK

-1171 VSVSSLNEIKK
+1171 VSVPLLNEIKK

-1210 TLQSDF
+1210 TIQSDF

>member
-1 MRSNAINPNFSVW
+1 MRKNAINPNFSVW

-52 NEMENRIHSIL
+52 NEMENRVHSIL
-63 SKWAVCSE
+63 SKWAICSE
-71 SVLVADLEQLDFF
+71 SVLIADLEQLDFF
-84 PMSFQRVTLESSK
+84 PM
-97 KKEWIPVSST
+97 
-107 GMTGD
+107 
-112 DAEITENDAE
+112 
-122 VIAPHNHDLSENPVA
+122 
-137 HPSMSSQ
+137 
-144 HPYLSSQHP
+144 YP
-153 YLSSQCVT
+153 YLSSQCST
-161 LGSRKNEALDRYLA
+161 RENKDYLT
-175 RARRLFSELENLGLT
+175 RTRRLFSELENLGLT

-214 CTLSECKEL
+214 CTLNECKEL

-231 LHNEAVQDS
+231 LHNETVQDD
-240 INFIATEI
+240 INLIATEI

-261 VKRFASANDSEYIK
+261 IKRSISENDSEYIK
-275 DKLNAPDEIHDL
+275 DKLSAPDEIHDL
-287 QSGTTEH
+287 QSETTEH
-294 IKKLAEILSE
+294 IKRLAEILSE

-317 DWCNRFLVKSPIIP
+317 ST
-331 PLSVIP
+331 VIP
-337 ARDAGIQK
+337 VLDTGIQK
-345 KRNMDPSVKH
+345 KRTSVSYS
-355 WDDTGMERKD
+355 DDTGMERKD

-381 EKKSISSIATKSI
+381 EKKSISSIATKST

-414 HIRDMDSYQIFKRT
+414 HIKDMNSYQIFRRT

-450 LLDYNDIIDL
+450 LLDYNDIIGL
-460 ATNLLSNPN
+460 AKNLLSNPN

-537 LFNYMQQYFHTKTGW
+537 LFNYMQQYFHTKTGGRDW

-564 PEILTLVDRL
+564 PEVLMLVDRI

-603 IWPALPRRKEKEQ
+603 IWPALPKCKEKEQ
-616 QALQI
+616 RALQI
-621 PLTCREGYTI
+621 HLTCKEGYTI
-631 ADRLLAQTI
+631 ADRLLAQAI
-640 ANRIHNWLNEGRIL
+640 AHKIHNWLNEGRIL

-665 IMILVRQ
+665 IVILVRQ

-718 ANDLAL
+718 ANNLAL

-742 IAYDRK
+742 IAYNRK
-748 EHSLWERIQDYSV
+748 EQSLWERLQDYHG

-778 PLALFTHILRTG
+778 PLTLFTHILRTG

-812 VLQFKNP
+812 VLQFENP

-836 NDMQSERNAVRIM
+836 NDMQSECNAVRIM

-870 PRNSESI
+870 PRNSKSI

-933 VQKGSWYDLITQHG
+933 VQKGSWYDLITQYG
-947 EPYKKKQAY
+947 EPYEKKQAY

-989 SLPPALAHPSVS
+989 SLPPN
-1001 SQHLPLSSQCLT
+1001 LSMSFQCLT
-1013 LGSSKKEGEQVSAHS
+1013 LGSSEKEGAE
-1028 PVPFQHVT
+1028 
-1036 LEPGEKK
+1036 
-1043 AWIPVLE
+1043 WIPVS
-1050 HWDDKKRST
+1050 ST
-1059 GMTKD
+1059 GMT
-1064 TIEMKDGYARGLII
+1064 DGYTRGLII

-1084 MPKIEKER
+1084 MPKIEKEG

-1125 YLFDLEGKSEITLS
+1125 YLFDLGGKSEITLS
-1139 GTIDGKSVL
+1139 GIINGEPVL
-1148 VRLDRLCITQD
+1148 VRLDMLCITQD

-1171 VSVSSLNEIKK
+1171 VSVSLLNEIKK
-1182 QMLIYK
+1182 QMLTYK

-1194 YPNKQVECVV
+1194 YPNKQVECMV

-1210 TLQSDF
+1210 TIQSDF

>member
-19 GTGKTKILIDRVLR
+19 GTSKTKILIDRVLR

-63 SKWAVCSE
+63 SKWAICSD
-71 SVLVADLEQLDFF
+71 SVLAADLEQLDFF
-84 PMSFQRVTLESSK
+84 PMS
-97 KKEWIPVSST
+97 
-107 GMTGD
+107 
-112 DAEITENDAE
+112 
-122 VIAPHNHDLSENPVA
+122 
-137 HPSMSSQ
+137 
-144 HPYLSSQHP
+144 
-153 YLSSQCVT
+153 SQCVT
-161 LGSRKNEALDRYLA
+161 LGSRKNKDYLT

-190 IQTIHAF
+190 IKTIQAF
-197 CYKLISNF
+197 CYKLISSF

-231 LHNEAVQDS
+231 LHNETVQDD
-240 INFIATEI
+240 INLIATEI

-261 VKRFASANDSEYIK
+261 IKRSISANDSKYIK
-275 DKLNAPDEIHDL
+275 DKLSAPDGIHNL
-287 QSGTTEH
+287 QSETIEH
-294 IKKLAEILSE
+294 VGRLTEILSE

-317 DWCNRFLVKSPIIP
+317 ST
-331 PLSVIP
+331 VIP
-337 ARDAGIQK
+337 AGIQK
-345 KRNMDPSVKH
+345 KRTSVSYS
-355 WDDTGMERKD
+355 DDTGIKWND
-365 TRIEDLAKVFL
+365 TKIENLAKVFL

-394 LEKFRDAEQ
+394 LEKFKDAEQ

-414 HIRDMDSYQIFKRT
+414 HIRDMNSYQIFKRT
-428 SSLLGIF
+428 SILLGVF
-435 KVYVDLYSSEKSKNA
+435 KVYVDLYNSEKSKNA

-460 ATNLLSNPN
+460 ATNLLSDPDH
-469 YKDWILFN
+469 KDWVLFN

-537 LFNYMQQYFHTKTGW
+537 LFNYMQQYFHTKTGGRDW

-564 PEILTLVDRL
+564 PEVLMLVDRI

-621 PLTCREGYTI
+621 PLTCRKNYII

-770 INLSRIES
+770 INLSRTES

-812 VLQFKNP
+812 VLQFENP

-825 QWIKEN
+825 QWIKKN

-870 PRNSESI
+870 PRNSQSI
-877 IFDGTEVPFWCGK
+877 IFDGTKAPFWCGK

-933 VQKGSWYDLITQHG
+933 VQKDSWYDLITKYG
-947 EPYKKKQAY
+947 EPYKRKQRG
-956 LQPIFKE
+956 LRPIFKE

-989 SLPPALAHPSVS
+989 SLPPALAHSSVS
-1001 SQHLPLSSQCLT
+1001 SQRPPLSSQCLT
-1013 LGSSKKEGEQVSAHS
+1013 MGSSKKEEKPASATHS
-1028 PVPFQHVT
+1028 SMSFQHVT

-1043 AWIPVLE
+1043 PVS
-1050 HWDDKKRST
+1050 ST
-1059 GMTKD
+1059 GMTNRGIRMTD
-1064 TIEMKDGYARGLII
+1064 RGIGMTGESAGMTTRSIGMTDGYARGLII

-1092 RKNWVRKYLDNIN
+1092 RKNWVRKYLDNI
-1105 TSEDK
+1105 SEDK

-1171 VSVSSLNEIKK
+1171 VSVSLLNEIKK

-1210 TLQSDF
+1210 TIQSDF

>member
-63 SKWAVCSE
+63 SKWAICSE
-71 SVLVADLEQLDFF
+71 SELIMDLEQLDLLHL
-84 PMSFQRVTLESSK
+84 SEESVSSQRVTLESRK
-97 KKEWIPVSST
+97 KEEWIPVSST
-107 GMTGD
+107 GMTKESAG
-112 DAEITENDAE
+112 ITE
-122 VIAPHNHDLSENPVA
+122 
-137 HPSMSSQ
+137 
-144 HPYLSSQHP
+144 
-153 YLSSQCVT
+153 
-161 LGSRKNEALDRYLA
+161 GSRKNEALDRHLT

-197 CYKLISNF
+197 CYKLISSF

-231 LHNEAVQDS
+231 LHNETVQDD
-240 INFIATEI
+240 INLIATEI

-261 VKRFASANDSEYIK
+261 IKRSISANDSKYIK
-275 DKLNAPDEIHDL
+275 DKLSAPDEIHDL
-287 QSGTTEH
+287 QSETIEH
-294 IKKLAEILSE
+294 VGRLAEILSE

-317 DWCNRFLVKSPIIP
+317 ST
-331 PLSVIP
+331 VIP
-337 ARDAGIQK
+337 AGIQK
-345 KRNMDPSVKH
+345 KRTSVSYS
-355 WDDTGMERKD
+355 DDTGIKWND
-365 TRIEDLAKVFL
+365 TKIENLAKVFL

-394 LEKFRDAEQ
+394 LEKFKDAEQ

-414 HIRDMDSYQIFKRT
+414 HIRDMNSYQIFKRT
-428 SSLLGIF
+428 SSLLGVF
-435 KVYVDLYSSEKSKNA
+435 KVYVDLYNSEKSKNA

-564 PEILTLVDRL
+564 PEVLMLVDRI

-616 QALQI
+616 RALQI
-621 PLTCREGYTI
+621 PLTCKEGYTI

-770 INLSRIES
+770 INLSRTES

-812 VLQFKNP
+812 VLQFENP

-877 IFDGTEVPFWCGK
+877 IFDGTEAPFWCGK

-933 VQKGSWYDLITQHG
+933 VQKGSWYDLITKYG
-947 EPYKKKQAY
+947 EPYEKKQRG
-956 LQPIFKE
+956 LRPIFKE

-989 SLPPALAHPSVS
+989 YLPPALAHSSVS
-1001 SQHLPLSSQCLT
+1001 SQR
-1013 LGSSKKEGEQVSAHS
+1013 
-1028 PVPFQHVT
+1028 VT
-1036 LEPGEKK
+1036 LESSEKEG
-1043 AWIPVLE
+1043 AEWIPVSAT
-1050 HWDDKKRST
+1050 W
-1059 GMTKD
+1059 MT
-1064 TIEMKDGYARGLII
+1064 DGYARGLII

-1092 RKNWVRKYLDNIN
+1092 RKNWVRKYLDNI
-1105 TSEDK
+1105 SEDK

-1171 VSVSSLNEIKK
+1171 VSVSLLNEIKK

-1210 TLQSDF
+1210 TIQSDF

>member
-1 MRSNAINPNFSVW
+1 MRLNAINPSLSVW

-19 GTGKTKILIDRVLR
+19 GAGKTKILIDRVLR

-52 NEMENRIHSIL
+52 NEMESRIHSTL
-63 SKWAVCSE
+63 SKWAICSG
-71 SVLVADLEQLDFF
+71 SVLAADLKQLGLSL
-84 PMSFQRVTLESSK
+84 MSSHTSS
-97 KKEWIPVSST
+97 
-107 GMTGD
+107 
-112 DAEITENDAE
+112 
-122 VIAPHNHDLSENPVA
+122 
-137 HPSMSSQ
+137 HPSASSQ
-144 HPYLSSQHP
+144 HSH
-153 YLSSQCVT
+153 LSSQCST
-161 LGSRKNEALDRYLA
+161 LGSRENEGQ
-175 RARRLFSELENLGLT
+175 ARRLFSELENLGLT

-197 CYKLISNF
+197 CYKLISSF
-205 PIEAGIAPN
+205 PVEAGIAPN

-223 HSIIFNKV
+223 HSIVFDKT
-231 LHNEAVQDS
+231 LHNETVQDD
-240 INFIATEI
+240 INLIAAEV

-261 VKRFASANDSEYIK
+261 VKRPLSADDLEYIK
-275 DKLNAPDEIHDL
+275 DKLSAPDEIHGL
-287 QSGTTEH
+287 QSETIEH
-294 IKKLAEILSE
+294 VERLAEILSE
-304 GSKRDQSYSEILY
+304 GSKRDQSYSTMLY
-317 DWCNRFLVKSPIIP
+317 DWCKP
-331 PLSVIP
+331 SVIP
-337 ARDAGIQK
+337 ARDAGSQK
-345 KRNMDPSVKH
+345 KRNMDPSVSYL
-355 WDDTGMERKD
+355 DDTN
-365 TRIEDLAKVFL
+365 IENLIKVFL

-381 EKKSISSIATKSI
+381 EKKSISSIITKGI
-394 LEKFRDAEQ
+394 LEKFGDAEQ
-403 IIESVQNVVFT
+403 IIENIQNVVFT
-414 HIRDMDSYQIFKRT
+414 HVRDVNSYQIFKRT
-428 SSLLGIF
+428 SSLLKIF
-435 KVYVDLYSSEKSKNA
+435 KVYADLYNSEKSKNA
-450 LLDYNDIIDL
+450 LLDYNDIIHL
-460 ATNLLSNPN
+460 ATNLLGNPD
-469 YKDWILFN
+469 YKDWVLFN

-506 EFFAGNDEKRTL
+506 EFFTGGDEKRTL

-537 LFNYMQQYFHTKTGW
+537 LFNYMQQYFHTKTGGRDW

-564 PEILTLVDRL
+564 PHILALVDRL
-574 FNNFRAEISFND
+574 FNNFREEISFVD
-586 NEIKHVPHREN
+586 SEIKHIPHREN

-603 IWPALPRRKEKEQ
+603 IWPLLPRCKEEKQ

-621 PLTCREGYTI
+621 HLTQRKDYVI
-631 ADRLLAQTI
+631 AERLLAQAI
-640 ANRIHNWLNEGRIL
+640 AHKVHNWLNEGRIL

-672 RNVLVDYIISELKKA
+672 RNVLVDYVISELKKA
-687 NVPVVGRDYF
+687 NVPVIGRDYF

-709 ALAEFLLLQ
+709 ALAEFSLLPT
-718 ANDLAL
+718 NDLAL
-724 ANALKS
+724 ANVLKS

-742 IAYDRK
+742 IAHDRK
-748 EHSLWERIQDYSV
+748 ERSLWERLQDYCE

-770 INLSRIES
+770 IDLSRAES
-778 PLALFTHILRTG
+778 SLTLFTHVLRTG

-799 LECFEVLD
+799 LECFEILD
-807 EFMNL
+807 DFMNL
-812 VLQFKNP
+812 VLQFENP

-877 IFDGTEVPFWCGK
+877 VFDAMEAPFWCGK
-890 NNNAYCDQVKREKKL
+890 NDNAYCDQVKREKKL

-919 TRAEDELYILSKEP
+919 TRAEDELYILGKEP
-933 VQKGSWYDLITQHG
+933 VQKNSWYDIITRHG
-947 EPYKKKQAY
+947 EPYEKKQAD
-956 LQPIFKE
+956 LRSIFKE
-963 KVEVL
+963 RVEVL
-968 CVNANYPYIYKKRD
+968 CVNANYPSVYKKRD

-989 SLPPALAHPSVS
+989 SPPPNLSMS
-1001 SQHLPLSSQCLT
+1001 SQHPPLSSQCVT
-1013 LGSSKKEGEQVSAHS
+1013 LGSSKKEGEPASSPTIPALPFVIQVADTGIQEKEGTPASTTHS
-1028 PVPFQHVT
+1028 SFQHPSLSSQHPPLSSQCVT
-1036 LEPGEKK
+1036 LGSSKKEGEPASTTHPPVSSQHLMLESSEKRNIDSNVTRWNDIR
-1043 AWIPVLE
+1043 ATGIT
-1050 HWDDKKRST
+1050 DD
-1059 GMTKD
+1059 
-1064 TIEMKDGYARGLII
+1064 YARGLII

-1084 MPKIEKER
+1084 MPKIEKDR
-1092 RKNWVRKYLDNIN
+1092 RKNWVRKYLDNMN
-1105 TSEDK
+1105 TREDK
-1110 DEIYSKILAFNEKYG
+1110 DEIYNKILAFNEKYD

-1139 GTIDGKSVL
+1139 RTIDGEPIL

-1171 VSVSSLNEIKK
+1171 VSVSSLSEVKK
-1182 QMLIYK
+1182 QMSIYK

>member
-63 SKWAVCSE
+63 SKWAICSD
-71 SVLVADLEQLDFF
+71 SVLAADLEQLDFF
-84 PMSFQRVTLESSK
+84 PMS
-97 KKEWIPVSST
+97 
-107 GMTGD
+107 
-112 DAEITENDAE
+112 
-122 VIAPHNHDLSENPVA
+122 
-137 HPSMSSQ
+137 
-144 HPYLSSQHP
+144 
-153 YLSSQCVT
+153 SQCVT
-161 LGSRKNEALDRYLA
+161 LGSRKNKDYLT

-197 CYKLISNF
+197 CYKLISSF

-231 LHNEAVQDS
+231 LHNETVQDD
-240 INFIATEI
+240 INLIATEI

-261 VKRFASANDSEYIK
+261 VKRSASANDSKYIK
-275 DKLNAPDEIHDL
+275 DKLSAPDEIHDL
-287 QSGTTEH
+287 QSETIEH
-294 IKKLAEILSE
+294 VERLAEILSE

-317 DWCNRFLVKSPIIP
+317 ST
-331 PLSVIP
+331 VIP
-337 ARDAGIQK
+337 AGIQK
-345 KRNMDPSVKH
+345 KRTSVTR
-355 WDDTGMERKD
+355 WNDTKVEN
-365 TRIEDLAKVFL
+365 LAKVFL

-394 LEKFRDAEQ
+394 LEKFKDAEQ

-414 HIRDMDSYQIFKRT
+414 YIRDMNSYQIFKRT
-428 SSLLGIF
+428 SSLLGVF
-435 KVYVDLYSSEKSKNA
+435 KVYVDLYNSEKSKNA

-460 ATNLLSNPN
+460 ATNLLSDPDH
-469 YKDWILFN
+469 KDWVLFN

-537 LFNYMQQYFHTKTGW
+537 LFNYMQQYFHTKTGGRDW

-564 PEILTLVDRL
+564 PEVLMLVDRI

-616 QALQI
+616 RALQI
-621 PLTCREGYTI
+621 PLTCKEGYTI

-770 INLSRIES
+770 INLSRTES

-812 VLQFKNP
+812 VLQFENP

-877 IFDGTEVPFWCGK
+877 IFDGTEAPFWCGK

-933 VQKGSWYDLITQHG
+933 VQKGSWYDLITKYG
-947 EPYKKKQAY
+947 EPYEKKQRG
-956 LQPIFKE
+956 LRPIFKE

-989 SLPPALAHPSVS
+989 SLPPALAHSSVS
-1001 SQHLPLSSQCLT
+1001 SQR
-1013 LGSSKKEGEQVSAHS
+1013 
-1028 PVPFQHVT
+1028 VT
-1036 LEPGEKK
+1036 LESSEKEG
-1043 AWIPVLE
+1043 AEWIPVSAT
-1050 HWDDKKRST
+1050 W
-1059 GMTKD
+1059 MT
-1064 TIEMKDGYARGLII
+1064 DGYARGLII

-1105 TSEDK
+1105 ISEDK

-1139 GTIDGKSVL
+1139 GIIDGEPVL

-1171 VSVSSLNEIKK
+1171 VSVSLLNEIKK
-1182 QMLIYK
+1182 QMLTYK

-1194 YPNKQVECVV
+1194 YPNKQVEFMV

>member
-63 SKWAVCSE
+63 SKWAICSD
-71 SVLVADLEQLDFF
+71 SVLAADLEQLDFF
-84 PMSFQRVTLESSK
+84 PMS
-97 KKEWIPVSST
+97 
-107 GMTGD
+107 
-112 DAEITENDAE
+112 
-122 VIAPHNHDLSENPVA
+122 
-137 HPSMSSQ
+137 
-144 HPYLSSQHP
+144 
-153 YLSSQCVT
+153 SQCVT
-161 LGSRKNEALDRYLA
+161 LGSRKNKDYLT

-197 CYKLISNF
+197 CYKLISSF

-231 LHNEAVQDS
+231 LHNETVQDD
-240 INFIATEI
+240 INLIATEI

-261 VKRFASANDSEYIK
+261 IKRSISANDSKYIK
-275 DKLNAPDEIHDL
+275 DKLSAPDEIHDL
-287 QSGTTEH
+287 QSETIEH
-294 IKKLAEILSE
+294 VGRLAEILSE

-317 DWCNRFLVKSPIIP
+317 ST
-331 PLSVIP
+331 VIP
-337 ARDAGIQK
+337 AGIQK
-345 KRNMDPSVKH
+345 KRTSVSYS
-355 WDDTGMERKD
+355 DDTGIKWND
-365 TRIEDLAKVFL
+365 TKIENLAKVFL

-394 LEKFRDAEQ
+394 LEKFKDAEQ
-403 IIESVQNVVFT
+403 IIENVQNVVFT
-414 HIRDMDSYQIFKRT
+414 HIRDMNSYQIFKRT

-460 ATNLLSNPN
+460 ATNLLSDPDH
-469 YKDWILFN
+469 KDWVLFN

-537 LFNYMQQYFHTKTGW
+537 LFNYMQQYFHTKTGGRDW

-564 PEILTLVDRL
+564 PEVLMLVDRI

-621 PLTCREGYTI
+621 PLTCRENYII

-709 ALAEFLLLQ
+709 ALAEFLLLP

-742 IAYDRK
+742 IAYDHK

-778 PLALFTHILRTG
+778 PLALFTHILCTG

-870 PRNSESI
+870 PRSNESI
-877 IFDGTEVPFWCGK
+877 IFDGMEVPFWCGK

-933 VQKGSWYDLITQHG
+933 VQKSSWYDLITEYG
-947 EPYKKKQAY
+947 EPYEKKQRD

-989 SLPPALAHPSVS
+989 SLPPN
-1001 SQHLPLSSQCLT
+1001 LSMS
-1013 LGSSKKEGEQVSAHS
+1013 
-1028 PVPFQHVT
+1028 FQHVT
-1036 LEPGEKK
+1036 LEPREKK
-1043 AWIPVLE
+1043 PVSSYLN
-1050 HWDDKKRST
+1050 DKKKST
-1059 GMTKD
+1059 GMT
-1064 TIEMKDGYARGLII
+1064 DGYARGLII

-1092 RKNWVRKYLDNIN
+1092 RKNWVRKYLDNI
-1105 TSEDK
+1105 SEDK

-1171 VSVSSLNEIKK
+1171 VSVSLLNEIKK

-1210 TLQSDF
+1210 TIQSDF

>member
-1 MRSNAINPNFSVW
+1 MYNAILVNFYKVLALLMRSNAINPNFSVW

-63 SKWAVCSE
+63 SKWAICSD
-71 SVLVADLEQLDFF
+71 SVLAADLEQLDFF
-84 PMSFQRVTLESSK
+84 SMSFQRVTL
-97 KKEWIPVSST
+97 
-107 GMTGD
+107 
-112 DAEITENDAE
+112 
-122 VIAPHNHDLSENPVA
+122 
-137 HPSMSSQ
+137 
-144 HPYLSSQHP
+144 
-153 YLSSQCVT
+153 
-161 LGSRKNEALDRYLA
+161 GSRKNKDYLT

-197 CYKLISNF
+197 CYKLISSF

-223 HSIIFNKV
+223 HPIIFNKV
-231 LHNEAVQDS
+231 LHNETVQDD
-240 INFIATEI
+240 INLIATEI

-261 VKRFASANDSEYIK
+261 VKRSASANDSKYIK
-275 DKLNAPDEIHDL
+275 DKLSAPDEIHDL
-287 QSGTTEH
+287 QSETIEH
-294 IKKLAEILSE
+294 VERLAEILSE

-317 DWCNRFLVKSPIIP
+317 ST
-331 PLSVIP
+331 VIP
-337 ARDAGIQK
+337 AGIQK
-345 KRNMDPSVKH
+345 KRTSVTR
-355 WDDTGMERKD
+355 WNDTKVEN
-365 TRIEDLAKVFL
+365 LAKVFL

-394 LEKFRDAEQ
+394 LEKFKDAEQ

-414 HIRDMDSYQIFKRT
+414 HIRDMNSYQIFKRT

-537 LFNYMQQYFHTKTGW
+537 LFNYMQQYFHTKTGGRDW
-552 ISCQLEKSFRST
+552 VSCQLEKSFRST
-564 PEILTLVDRL
+564 PEVLMLVDRI
-574 FNNFRAEISFND
+574 FNNFRAEISFVD

-603 IWPALPRRKEKEQ
+603 IWPALPKCKEEEQ

-621 PLTCREGYTI
+621 PLICKEGYTI
-631 ADRLLAQTI
+631 ADRLLAQAI
-640 ANRIHNWLNEGRIL
+640 AHKIHNWLNEGRIL

-665 IMILVRQ
+665 IMVLVRQ

-770 INLSRIES
+770 INLSRTES

-812 VLQFKNP
+812 VLQFENP

-933 VQKGSWYDLITQHG
+933 VQKGSWYDLITKYG
-947 EPYKKKQAY
+947 EPYEKKQRD
-956 LQPIFKE
+956 LRPIFKE

-989 SLPPALAHPSVS
+989 SLPPNLSMSFQCLTLES
-1001 SQHLPLSSQCLT
+1001 SKKEGEPASATRSPLSSQCLT

-1028 PVPFQHVT
+1028 SVSFQHSLSSFQRVT

-1043 AWIPVLE
+1043 AWIPVS
-1050 HWDDKKRST
+1050 ST
-1059 GMTKD
+1059 GMTNRGIRMTD
-1064 TIEMKDGYARGLII
+1064 RGIGMTDESAGMTTRSIGMTDGYARGLII

-1092 RKNWVRKYLDNIN
+1092 RKNWVRKYLDNI
-1105 TSEDK
+1105 SEDK

-1182 QMLIYK
+1182 QMLTYK

-1204 IWVEDL
+1204 IWVKDL
-1210 TLQSDF
+1210 TIQSDF

>member
-63 SKWAVCSE
+63 SKWAICSE
-71 SVLVADLEQLDFF
+71 SELIMDLEQLDLL
-84 PMSFQRVTLESSK
+84 QIR
-97 KKEWIPVSST
+97 KKETWIPVSIT
-107 GMTGD
+107 GMTKEG
-112 DAEITENDAE
+112 EI
-122 VIAPHNHDLSENPVA
+122 
-137 HPSMSSQ
+137 
-144 HPYLSSQHP
+144 
-153 YLSSQCVT
+153 
-161 LGSRKNEALDRYLA
+161 LDRHLT

-231 LHNEAVQDS
+231 LHNETVQDD
-240 INFIATEI
+240 INLIAAEF

-261 VKRFASANDSEYIK
+261 IKRSISENDSEYIK
-275 DKLNAPDEIHDL
+275 DKLSAPDEIHDL
-287 QSGTTEH
+287 QSETTEH
-294 IKKLAEILSE
+294 IKRLAEILSE

-317 DWCNRFLVKSPIIP
+317 ST
-331 PLSVIP
+331 VIP
-337 ARDAGIQK
+337 VLDTGIQK
-345 KRNMDPSVKH
+345 KRSVDSSVTR
-355 WDDTGMERKD
+355 WNDTK
-365 TRIEDLAKVFL
+365 IENLAKVFL

-381 EKKSISSIATKSI
+381 EKKSISSIATKST

-414 HIRDMDSYQIFKRT
+414 HIKDMNSYQIFKRT
-428 SSLLGIF
+428 SSLLSIF

-450 LLDYNDIIDL
+450 LLDYNDIIGL

-537 LFNYMQQYFHTKTGW
+537 LFNYMQQYFHTKTGGRDW

-564 PEILTLVDRL
+564 PEVLMLVDRI
-574 FNNFRAEISFND
+574 FNNFRAEISFVD

-603 IWPALPRRKEKEQ
+603 IWPALPKCKEKEQ
-616 QALQI
+616 RALQI
-621 PLTCREGYTI
+621 PLTCRENYIIT
-631 ADRLLAQTI
+631 DRLLAQTI

-665 IMILVRQ
+665 IVILVRQ

-812 VLQFKNP
+812 VLQFENP

-933 VQKGSWYDLITQHG
+933 VQKGSWYDLITQYG
-947 EPYKKKQAY
+947 EPYEKKQAY

-989 SLPPALAHPSVS
+989 SLPPN
-1001 SQHLPLSSQCLT
+1001 LSMSFQCLT
-1013 LGSSKKEGEQVSAHS
+1013 LESSKKEGEPASATHS
-1028 PVPFQHVT
+1028 PVSFQHSLSSFQRVT
-1036 LEPGEKK
+1036 LESNF
-1043 AWIPVLE
+1043 WIPVSE

-1059 GMTKD
+1059 GM
-1064 TIEMKDGYARGLII
+1064 IDGYTRGLII

-1110 DEIYSKILAFNEKYG
+1110 DEIYSKILAFNERYG

-1139 GTIDGKSVL
+1139 GIIDGEPVL

-1171 VSVSSLNEIKK
+1171 VSVSLLNEVKK
-1182 QMLIYK
+1182 QMLTYK

>member
-1 MRSNAINPNFSVW
+1 M
-14 VNASA
+14 
-19 GTGKTKILIDRVLR
+19 
-33 LLLENKRN
+33 
-41 ILCLTFTNAAA
+41 
-52 NEMENRIHSIL
+52 
-63 SKWAVCSE
+63 
-71 SVLVADLEQLDFF
+71 
-84 PMSFQRVTLESSK
+84 
-97 KKEWIPVSST
+97 
-107 GMTGD
+107 
-112 DAEITENDAE
+112 
-122 VIAPHNHDLSENPVA
+122 
-137 HPSMSSQ
+137 
-144 HPYLSSQHP
+144 
-153 YLSSQCVT
+153 
-161 LGSRKNEALDRYLA
+161 
-175 RARRLFSELENLGLT
+175 
-190 IQTIHAF
+190 
-197 CYKLISNF
+197 
-205 PIEAGIAPN
+205 
-214 CTLSECKEL
+214 
-223 HSIIFNKV
+223 
-231 LHNEAVQDS
+231 LHNETVQDD
-240 INFIATEI
+240 INLIATEI

-261 VKRFASANDSEYIK
+261 IKRSISANDSKYIK
-275 DKLNAPDEIHDL
+275 DKLSAPDEIHDL
-287 QSGTTEH
+287 QSETIEH
-294 IKKLAEILSE
+294 VERLAEILSE
-304 GSKRDQSYSEILY
+304 GSKRDQSYSAMLS
-317 DWCNRFLVKSPIIP
+317 DWCDSTNKE
-331 PLSVIP
+331 
-337 ARDAGIQK
+337 D
-345 KRNMDPSVKH
+345 
-355 WDDTGMERKD
+355 
-365 TRIEDLAKVFL
+365 IESLAKVFL

-381 EKKSISSIATKSI
+381 EKKNISSIATKSI
-394 LEKFRDAEQ
+394 LEKFKDAEQ

-414 HIRDMDSYQIFKRT
+414 HIKDMNSYQIFKRT

-435 KVYVDLYSSEKSKNA
+435 KVYVDLYSSKKSKNA

-460 ATNLLSNPN
+460 ATNLLSNPD

-537 LFNYMQQYFHTKTGW
+537 LFNYMQQYFHTKTGGRDW

-564 PEILTLVDRL
+564 PEVLMLVDRI

-621 PLTCREGYTI
+621 PLTCRENYII

-778 PLALFTHILRTG
+778 PLILFTHILRTG

-812 VLQFKNP
+812 VLQFENP

-933 VQKGSWYDLITQHG
+933 VQKGSWYDLITQYG
-947 EPYKKKQAY
+947 EPYEKKQAY

-989 SLPPALAHPSVS
+989 SLPPN
-1001 SQHLPLSSQCLT
+1001 LSMSFQCLT
-1013 LGSSKKEGEQVSAHS
+1013 LESSKKEGEPASATRS
-1028 PVPFQHVT
+1028 PVSFQHSLSSFQHPSLSFQCLT
-1036 LEPGEKK
+1036 LEKEEKP
-1043 AWIPVLE
+1043 ASATWI
-1050 HWDDKKRST
+1050 T
-1059 GMTKD
+1059 
-1064 TIEMKDGYARGLII
+1064 DGYARGLII

-1084 MPKIEKER
+1084 MPKIEKDR

-1110 DEIYSKILAFNEKYG
+1110 DEIYNKILAFNEKYG

-1171 VSVSSLNEIKK
+1171 VSVSLLNEIKK

-1210 TLQSDF
+1210 TIQSDF

>member
-63 SKWAVCSE
+63 SKWAICSDSE
-71 SVLVADLEQLDFF
+71 LIMDLEQLDFF
-84 PMSFQRVTLESSK
+84 PMS
-97 KKEWIPVSST
+97 
-107 GMTGD
+107 
-112 DAEITENDAE
+112 
-122 VIAPHNHDLSENPVA
+122 
-137 HPSMSSQ
+137 
-144 HPYLSSQHP
+144 
-153 YLSSQCVT
+153 SQCVT
-161 LGSRKNEALDRYLA
+161 LGSRENKDYLT

-197 CYKLISNF
+197 CYKLISSF

-223 HSIIFNKV
+223 HPIIFNKV
-231 LHNEAVQDS
+231 LHNETVQDD
-240 INFIATEI
+240 INLIAAEF

-261 VKRFASANDSEYIK
+261 IKRSMSANDSEYIK
-275 DKLNAPDEIHDL
+275 DKLNAPDGIHDL
-287 QSGTTEH
+287 QSETTEH

-317 DWCNRFLVKSPIIP
+317 DWCNSTNKE
-331 PLSVIP
+331 
-337 ARDAGIQK
+337 D
-345 KRNMDPSVKH
+345 
-355 WDDTGMERKD
+355 
-365 TRIEDLAKVFL
+365 IESLAKVFL

-394 LEKFRDAEQ
+394 LEKFKDAEQ

-414 HIRDMDSYQIFKRT
+414 HIRDMNSYQIFKRT
-428 SSLLGIF
+428 SSLLGVF
-435 KVYVDLYSSEKSKNA
+435 KVYVDLYNSEKSKNA

-537 LFNYMQQYFHTKTGW
+537 LFNYMQQYFHTKTGGRDW

-564 PEILTLVDRL
+564 PEVLMLVDRI

-621 PLTCREGYTI
+621 PLTCRENYII

-640 ANRIHNWLNEGRIL
+640 ANKIHNWLNEGRIL

-709 ALAEFLLLQ
+709 ALAEFLLLP

-933 VQKGSWYDLITQHG
+933 VQKGSWYDLITQYG
-947 EPYKKKQAY
+947 EPYEKKQAY

-989 SLPPALAHPSVS
+989 SLPPN
-1001 SQHLPLSSQCLT
+1001 LSMS
-1013 LGSSKKEGEQVSAHS
+1013 
-1028 PVPFQHVT
+1028 FQRVT
-1036 LEPGEKK
+1036 LESSEKEG
-1043 AWIPVLE
+1043 AEWIPVSAT
-1050 HWDDKKRST
+1050 W
-1059 GMTKD
+1059 MT
-1064 TIEMKDGYARGLII
+1064 DGYARGLII

-1110 DEIYSKILAFNEKYG
+1110 DEIYSKILAFNERYG

-1139 GTIDGKSVL
+1139 GTIDGEPVL

-1171 VSVSSLNEIKK
+1171 VSVSLLNEIKK
-1182 QMLIYK
+1182 QMLTYK

-1194 YPNKQVECVV
+1194 YPNKQVEFMV

>member
-1 MRSNAINPNFSVW
+1 MYNAILVNFYKVLALLMRSNAINPNFSVW

-63 SKWAVCSE
+63 SKWAICSE
-71 SVLVADLEQLDFF
+71 SELIMDLEQLDLLHLSEESV
-84 PMSFQRVTLESSK
+84 SFQRVTLESRK
-97 KKEWIPVSST
+97 KEEWIPVSST
-107 GMTGD
+107 GMTKESAG
-112 DAEITENDAE
+112 ITE
-122 VIAPHNHDLSENPVA
+122 
-137 HPSMSSQ
+137 
-144 HPYLSSQHP
+144 
-153 YLSSQCVT
+153 
-161 LGSRKNEALDRYLA
+161 GSRKNEALDRHLT

-197 CYKLISNF
+197 CYKLISSF

-231 LHNEAVQDS
+231 LHNETVQDD
-240 INFIATEI
+240 INLIATEI

-261 VKRFASANDSEYIK
+261 VKRSASANDSKYIK
-275 DKLNAPDEIHDL
+275 DKLSAPDEIHDL
-287 QSGTTEH
+287 QSETIEH
-294 IKKLAEILSE
+294 VERLAEILSE
-304 GSKRDQSYSEILY
+304 GSKRDQSYSAILY
-317 DWCNRFLVKSPIIP
+317 ST
-331 PLSVIP
+331 VIP
-337 ARDAGIQK
+337 VLDTGIQK
-345 KRNMDPSVKH
+345 KRTSVSYS
-355 WDDTGMERKD
+355 DDTGIKWND
-365 TRIEDLAKVFL
+365 TKIENLAKVFL

-394 LEKFRDAEQ
+394 LEKFKDAEQ

-414 HIRDMDSYQIFKRT
+414 HIRDMNSYQIFKRT

-450 LLDYNDIIDL
+450 LLDYNDIIGL

-537 LFNYMQQYFHTKTGW
+537 LFNYMQQYFHTKTGGRDW
-552 ISCQLEKSFRST
+552 VSCQLEKSFRST
-564 PEILTLVDRL
+564 PEVLMLVDRI
-574 FNNFRAEISFND
+574 FNNFRAEISFVD

-603 IWPALPRRKEKEQ
+603 IWPALPKCKEEEQ

-621 PLTCREGYTI
+621 PLTCKEGYTI

-665 IMILVRQ
+665 IMVLVRQ

-709 ALAEFLLLQ
+709 ALAEFLLLP

-812 VLQFKNP
+812 VLQFENP

-877 IFDGTEVPFWCGK
+877 IFDGTEAPFWCGK

-933 VQKGSWYDLITQHG
+933 VQKGSWYDLITKYG
-947 EPYKKKQAY
+947 EPYEKKQRG
-956 LQPIFKE
+956 LRPIFKE

-989 SLPPALAHPSVS
+989 SLPPALAHSSVS
-1001 SQHLPLSSQCLT
+1001 SQR
-1013 LGSSKKEGEQVSAHS
+1013 
-1028 PVPFQHVT
+1028 VT
-1036 LEPGEKK
+1036 LESSEKEG
-1043 AWIPVLE
+1043 AEWIPVSAT
-1050 HWDDKKRST
+1050 W
-1059 GMTKD
+1059 MT
-1064 TIEMKDGYARGLII
+1064 DGYTRGLII

-1092 RKNWVRKYLDNIN
+1092 RKNWVRKYLDNI
-1105 TSEDK
+1105 SEDK

-1171 VSVSSLNEIKK
+1171 VSVSLLNEIKK

-1210 TLQSDF
+1210 TIQSDF

>member
-63 SKWAVCSE
+63 SKWAICSD
-71 SVLVADLEQLDFF
+71 SVLAADLEQLDFF
-84 PMSFQRVTLESSK
+84 PMSSQCVTL
-97 KKEWIPVSST
+97 
-107 GMTGD
+107 G
-112 DAEITENDAE
+112 
-122 VIAPHNHDLSENPVA
+122 
-137 HPSMSSQ
+137 
-144 HPYLSSQHP
+144 SQHP

-161 LGSRKNEALDRYLA
+161 LGSRKNKDYLT

-197 CYKLISNF
+197 CYKLISSF

-231 LHNEAVQDS
+231 LHNETVQDD
-240 INFIATEI
+240 INLIATEI

-261 VKRFASANDSEYIK
+261 VKRSASANDSKYIK
-275 DKLNAPDEIHDL
+275 DKLSAPDEIHDL
-287 QSGTTEH
+287 QSETIEH
-294 IKKLAEILSE
+294 VERLAEILSE

-317 DWCNRFLVKSPIIP
+317 ST
-331 PLSVIP
+331 VIP
-337 ARDAGIQK
+337 AGIQK
-345 KRNMDPSVKH
+345 KRTSVTR
-355 WDDTGMERKD
+355 WNDTKVEN
-365 TRIEDLAKVFL
+365 LAKVFL

-394 LEKFRDAEQ
+394 LEKFKDAEQ

-414 HIRDMDSYQIFKRT
+414 HIRDMNSYQIFKRT
-428 SSLLGIF
+428 SSLLGVF
-435 KVYVDLYSSEKSKNA
+435 KVYVDLYNSEKSKNA
-450 LLDYNDIIDL
+450 LLDYNDIINL

-537 LFNYMQQYFHTKTGW
+537 LFNYMQQYFHTKTGGRDW

-564 PEILTLVDRL
+564 PEVLMLVDRI
-574 FNNFRAEISFND
+574 FNNFRAEISF

-621 PLTCREGYTI
+621 PLTCRENYII

-812 VLQFKNP
+812 VLQFENP

-933 VQKGSWYDLITQHG
+933 VQKGSWYDLITKYG
-947 EPYKKKQAY
+947 EPYEKKQRD

-989 SLPPALAHPSVS
+989 SLPPALAHSSVS
-1001 SQHLPLSSQCLT
+1001 SQR
-1013 LGSSKKEGEQVSAHS
+1013 
-1028 PVPFQHVT
+1028 VT
-1036 LEPGEKK
+1036 LESSEKEG
-1043 AWIPVLE
+1043 AEWIPVSAT
-1050 HWDDKKRST
+1050 W
-1059 GMTKD
+1059 MT
-1064 TIEMKDGYARGLII
+1064 DGYARGLII

-1092 RKNWVRKYLDNIN
+1092 RKNWVRKYLDNI
-1105 TSEDK
+1105 SEDK

-1171 VSVSSLNEIKK
+1171 VSVSLLNEIKK

-1210 TLQSDF
+1210 TIQSDF

>member
-1 MRSNAINPNFSVW
+1 MYNAILVNFYKVLALLMRSNAINPNFSVW

-63 SKWAVCSE
+63 SKWAICSD
-71 SVLVADLEQLDFF
+71 SVLAADLEQLDFF
-84 PMSFQRVTLESSK
+84 PMS
-97 KKEWIPVSST
+97 
-107 GMTGD
+107 
-112 DAEITENDAE
+112 
-122 VIAPHNHDLSENPVA
+122 
-137 HPSMSSQ
+137 
-144 HPYLSSQHP
+144 
-153 YLSSQCVT
+153 SQCVT
-161 LGSRKNEALDRYLA
+161 LGSRKNKDYLT

-197 CYKLISNF
+197 CYKLISSF

-231 LHNEAVQDS
+231 LHNETVQDD
-240 INFIATEI
+240 INLIATEI

-261 VKRFASANDSEYIK
+261 VKRSASANDSKYIK
-275 DKLNAPDEIHDL
+275 DKLSAPDEIHDL
-287 QSGTTEH
+287 QSETIEH
-294 IKKLAEILSE
+294 VERLAEILSE

-317 DWCNRFLVKSPIIP
+317 ST
-331 PLSVIP
+331 VIP
-337 ARDAGIQK
+337 AGIQK
-345 KRNMDPSVKH
+345 KRTSVTR
-355 WDDTGMERKD
+355 WNDTKVEN
-365 TRIEDLAKVFL
+365 LAKVFL

-394 LEKFRDAEQ
+394 LEKFKDAEQ

-414 HIRDMDSYQIFKRT
+414 HIRDMNSYQIFKRT
-428 SSLLGIF
+428 SSLLGVF
-435 KVYVDLYSSEKSKNA
+435 KVYIDLYNSEKSKNA
-450 LLDYNDIIDL
+450 LLDYNDIINL

-537 LFNYMQQYFHTKTGW
+537 LFNYMQQYFHTKTGGRDW

-564 PEILTLVDRL
+564 PEVLMLVDRI

-621 PLTCREGYTI
+621 PLTCRENYII

-812 VLQFKNP
+812 VLQFENP

-933 VQKGSWYDLITQHG
+933 VQKGSWYDLITKYG
-947 EPYKKKQAY
+947 EPYEKKQRD

-989 SLPPALAHPSVS
+989 SLPPALAHSSVS
-1001 SQHLPLSSQCLT
+1001 SQR
-1013 LGSSKKEGEQVSAHS
+1013 
-1028 PVPFQHVT
+1028 VT
-1036 LEPGEKK
+1036 LESSEKEG
-1043 AWIPVLE
+1043 AEWIPVSAT
-1050 HWDDKKRST
+1050 W
-1059 GMTKD
+1059 MT
-1064 TIEMKDGYARGLII
+1064 DGYARGLII

-1092 RKNWVRKYLDNIN
+1092 RKNWVRKYLDNI
-1105 TSEDK
+1105 SEDK

-1171 VSVSSLNEIKK
+1171 VSVSLLNEIKK

-1210 TLQSDF
+1210 TIQSDF

>member
-52 NEMENRIHSIL
+52 NEMENRIHSTL
-63 SKWAVCSE
+63 SRWAICSGSE
-71 SVLVADLEQLDFF
+71 LIMDLEQLDFF
-84 PMSFQRVTLESSK
+84 PM
-97 KKEWIPVSST
+97 
-107 GMTGD
+107 
-112 DAEITENDAE
+112 
-122 VIAPHNHDLSENPVA
+122 
-137 HPSMSSQ
+137 
-144 HPYLSSQHP
+144 YP

-197 CYKLISNF
+197 CYKLISSF

-223 HSIIFNKV
+223 HPIIFNKV
-231 LHNEAVQDS
+231 LHNETVQDD
-240 INFIATEI
+240 INSIATEI

-261 VKRFASANDSEYIK
+261 IKRALSVIQVADTGIYEENTCVISNSLEYIK
-275 DKLNAPDEIHDL
+275 DKLNAPDGIHDL
-287 QSGTTEH
+287 QSETTEY
-294 IKKLAEILSE
+294 IKRLAEILSE
-304 GSKRDQSYSEILY
+304 GSKRDQSYSAMLY
-317 DWCNRFLVKSPIIP
+317 SA
-331 PLSVIP
+331 VIP

-345 KRNMDPSVKH
+345 KRTSVSYS
-355 WDDTGMERKD
+355 DDTGMERKD
-365 TRIEDLAKVFL
+365 TRIENLAKVFL

-394 LEKFRDAEQ
+394 LEKFKDAEQ

-414 HIRDMDSYQIFKRT
+414 HIKDINSYQIFKRT
-428 SSLLGIF
+428 SSLFSIF

-460 ATNLLSNPN
+460 ATNLLSDPDH
-469 YKDWILFN
+469 KDWILFN

-537 LFNYMQQYFHTKTGW
+537 LFNYMQQYFHTKTGGRDW

-564 PEILTLVDRL
+564 PEVLMLVDRI
-574 FNNFRAEISFND
+574 FNNFRAEISFVD
-586 NEIKHVPHREN
+586 NEIKHVLHREN

-603 IWPALPRRKEKEQ
+603 IWPALPKCKEKEQ

-621 PLTCREGYTI
+621 PLTCRENYIIT
-631 ADRLLAQTI
+631 DRLLAQTI

-709 ALAEFLLLQ
+709 ALAEFLLLP

-748 EHSLWERIQDYSV
+748 EHSLWERLQDYHG

-770 INLSRIES
+770 INLSRTES

-812 VLQFKNP
+812 VLQFENP

-933 VQKGSWYDLITQHG
+933 VQKGSWYDLITQYG
-947 EPYKKKQAY
+947 EPYEKKQAY

-989 SLPPALAHPSVS
+989 SLPPN
-1001 SQHLPLSSQCLT
+1001 LSMSFQCLT
-1013 LGSSKKEGEQVSAHS
+1013 LEKEEKPASATHSSMS
-1028 PVPFQHVT
+1028 FQHVT

-1043 AWIPVLE
+1043 PVSGYL
-1050 HWDDKKRST
+1050 DDNKRGT
-1059 GMTKD
+1059 GMT
-1064 TIEMKDGYARGLII
+1064 DGYARGLII

-1139 GTIDGKSVL
+1139 GIIDGKSVL

-1182 QMLIYK
+1182 QMLTYK

-1194 YPNKQVECVV
+1194 SPNKQVEFMV

>member
-63 SKWAVCSE
+63 SKWAICSE
-71 SVLVADLEQLDFF
+71 SELIMDLEQLDLLHLSEESV
-84 PMSFQRVTLESSK
+84 SFQRVTLESRK
-97 KKEWIPVSST
+97 KEEWIPVSST
-107 GMTGD
+107 GMTKESAG
-112 DAEITENDAE
+112 ITE
-122 VIAPHNHDLSENPVA
+122 
-137 HPSMSSQ
+137 
-144 HPYLSSQHP
+144 
-153 YLSSQCVT
+153 
-161 LGSRKNEALDRYLA
+161 GSRKNEALDRHLTK
-175 RARRLFSELENLGLT
+175 ARRLFSELENLGLT

-197 CYKLISNF
+197 CYKLISSF

-231 LHNEAVQDS
+231 LHNETVQDD
-240 INFIATEI
+240 INLIATEI

-261 VKRFASANDSEYIK
+261 VKRSASANDSKYIK
-275 DKLNAPDEIHDL
+275 DKLSAPDEIHDL
-287 QSGTTEH
+287 QSETIEH
-294 IKKLAEILSE
+294 VERLAEILSE
-304 GSKRDQSYSEILY
+304 GSKRDQSYSAILY
-317 DWCNRFLVKSPIIP
+317 ST
-331 PLSVIP
+331 VIP
-337 ARDAGIQK
+337 VLDTGIQK
-345 KRNMDPSVKH
+345 KRTSVSYS
-355 WDDTGMERKD
+355 DDTGIKWND
-365 TRIEDLAKVFL
+365 TKIENLAKVFL

-394 LEKFRDAEQ
+394 LEKFKDAEQ

-414 HIRDMDSYQIFKRT
+414 HIRDMNSYQIFKRT

-450 LLDYNDIIDL
+450 LLDYNDIIGL

-537 LFNYMQQYFHTKTGW
+537 LFNYMQQYFHTKTGGRDW
-552 ISCQLEKSFRST
+552 VSCQLEKSFRST
-564 PEILTLVDRL
+564 PEVLMLVDRI
-574 FNNFRAEISFND
+574 FNNFRAEISFVD

-603 IWPALPRRKEKEQ
+603 IWPALPKCKEEEQ

-621 PLTCREGYTI
+621 PLTCKEGYTI

-665 IMILVRQ
+665 IMVLVRQ

-709 ALAEFLLLQ
+709 ALAEFLLLP

-748 EHSLWERIQDYSV
+748 EHSLWERIHDYSV

-812 VLQFKNP
+812 VLQFENP

-877 IFDGTEVPFWCGK
+877 IFDGTEAPFWCGK

-933 VQKGSWYDLITQHG
+933 VQKGSWYDLITKYG
-947 EPYKKKQAY
+947 EPYEKKQRG
-956 LQPIFKE
+956 LRPIFKE

-989 SLPPALAHPSVS
+989 SLPPALAHSSVS
-1001 SQHLPLSSQCLT
+1001 SQR
-1013 LGSSKKEGEQVSAHS
+1013 
-1028 PVPFQHVT
+1028 VT
-1036 LEPGEKK
+1036 LESSEKEG
-1043 AWIPVLE
+1043 AEWIPVSAT
-1050 HWDDKKRST
+1050 W
-1059 GMTKD
+1059 MT
-1064 TIEMKDGYARGLII
+1064 DGYTRGLII

-1092 RKNWVRKYLDNIN
+1092 RKNWVRKYLDNI
-1105 TSEDK
+1105 SEDK

-1171 VSVSSLNEIKK
+1171 VSVSLLNEIKK

-1210 TLQSDF
+1210 TIQSDF

>member
-63 SKWAVCSE
+63 SKWAICSE
-71 SVLVADLEQLDFF
+71 SELIMDLEQLDFF
-84 PMSFQRVTLESSK
+84 PMSSQCVTL
-97 KKEWIPVSST
+97 
-107 GMTGD
+107 G
-112 DAEITENDAE
+112 
-122 VIAPHNHDLSENPVA
+122 
-137 HPSMSSQ
+137 
-144 HPYLSSQHP
+144 SQHP

-161 LGSRKNEALDRYLA
+161 LGSRKNKDYLT

-197 CYKLISNF
+197 CYKLISSF

-231 LHNEAVQDS
+231 LHNETVQDS

-261 VKRFASANDSEYIK
+261 VKRSMSANDSKYIK
-275 DKLNAPDEIHDL
+275 DKLSAPDEIHDL
-287 QSGTTEH
+287 QSETIEH
-294 IKKLAEILSE
+294 VGRLAEILSE

-317 DWCNRFLVKSPIIP
+317 ST
-331 PLSVIP
+331 VIP
-337 ARDAGIQK
+337 AGIQK
-345 KRNMDPSVKH
+345 KRTSVSYS
-355 WDDTGMERKD
+355 DDTGIKWND
-365 TRIEDLAKVFL
+365 TKIENLAKVFL

-394 LEKFRDAEQ
+394 LEKFKDAEQ
-403 IIESVQNVVFT
+403 TIESVQNVVFT
-414 HIRDMDSYQIFKRT
+414 HIRDMNSYQIFKRT
-428 SSLLGIF
+428 SSLLGVF
-435 KVYVDLYSSEKSKNA
+435 KVYDDLYNSEKSKNA
-450 LLDYNDIIDL
+450 LLDYNDIINL

-537 LFNYMQQYFHTKTGW
+537 LFNYMQQYFHTKTGGRDW

-564 PEILTLVDRL
+564 PEVLMLVDRI

-586 NEIKHVPHREN
+586 NEVKHVPHREN

-621 PLTCREGYTI
+621 PLTCKEGYTI

-665 IMILVRQ
+665 IMVLVRQ

-748 EHSLWERIQDYSV
+748 EHSLWERLQDYHG

-770 INLSRIES
+770 INLSYAES
-778 PLALFTHILRTG
+778 PLTLFTHILRTG

-812 VLQFKNP
+812 VLQFENP

-933 VQKGSWYDLITQHG
+933 VQKGSWYDLITQYG
-947 EPYKKKQAY
+947 TSYEKKQAY

-989 SLPPALAHPSVS
+989 SLPPALAHSSVS
-1001 SQHLPLSSQCLT
+1001 SQRPPLSSQCLT
-1013 LGSSKKEGEQVSAHS
+1013 LEKEEKPASATHSSMSFQHLMLESRKKEPVSATWMTNRGTGMTES
-1028 PVPFQHVT
+1028 
-1036 LEPGEKK
+1036 
-1043 AWIPVLE
+1043 
-1050 HWDDKKRST
+1050 ST
-1059 GMTKD
+1059 GMT
-1064 TIEMKDGYARGLII
+1064 DGYARGLII

-1139 GTIDGKSVL
+1139 GIIDGKSVL

-1182 QMLIYK
+1182 QMLTYK

-1194 YPNKQVECVV
+1194 SPNKQVEFMV

>member
-1 MRSNAINPNFSVW
+1 MYNAILVNFYKVLALLMRSNAINPNFSVW

-63 SKWAVCSE
+63 SKWAICSD
-71 SVLVADLEQLDFF
+71 SVLAADLEQLDFF
-84 PMSFQRVTLESSK
+84 PMS
-97 KKEWIPVSST
+97 
-107 GMTGD
+107 
-112 DAEITENDAE
+112 
-122 VIAPHNHDLSENPVA
+122 
-137 HPSMSSQ
+137 
-144 HPYLSSQHP
+144 
-153 YLSSQCVT
+153 SQCVT
-161 LGSRKNEALDRYLA
+161 LGSRKNKDYLT

-197 CYKLISNF
+197 CYKLISSF

-231 LHNEAVQDS
+231 LHNETVQDD
-240 INFIATEI
+240 INLIATEI

-261 VKRFASANDSEYIK
+261 VKRSASANDSKYIK
-275 DKLNAPDEIHDL
+275 DKLSAPDEIHDL
-287 QSGTTEH
+287 QSETIEH
-294 IKKLAEILSE
+294 VERLAEILSE

-317 DWCNRFLVKSPIIP
+317 ST
-331 PLSVIP
+331 VIP
-337 ARDAGIQK
+337 AGIQK
-345 KRNMDPSVKH
+345 KRTSVTR
-355 WDDTGMERKD
+355 WNDTKVEN
-365 TRIEDLAKVFL
+365 LAKVFL

-394 LEKFRDAEQ
+394 LEKFKDAEQ

-414 HIRDMDSYQIFKRT
+414 HIRDMNSYQIFKRT
-428 SSLLGIF
+428 SSLLGVF
-435 KVYVDLYSSEKSKNA
+435 KVYVDLYNSEKSKNA
-450 LLDYNDIIDL
+450 LLDYNDIINL

-537 LFNYMQQYFHTKTGW
+537 LFNYMQQYFHTKTGGRDW

-564 PEILTLVDRL
+564 PEVLMLVDRI

-621 PLTCREGYTI
+621 PLTCRENYII

-697 RIMDYIAVQDLI
+697 RIMDYIAMQDLI

-812 VLQFKNP
+812 VLQFENP

-933 VQKGSWYDLITQHG
+933 VQKGSWYDLITKYG
-947 EPYKKKQAY
+947 EPYEKKQRD

-989 SLPPALAHPSVS
+989 SLPPALAHSSVS
-1001 SQHLPLSSQCLT
+1001 SQR
-1013 LGSSKKEGEQVSAHS
+1013 
-1028 PVPFQHVT
+1028 VT
-1036 LEPGEKK
+1036 LESSEKEG
-1043 AWIPVLE
+1043 AEWIPVSAT
-1050 HWDDKKRST
+1050 W
-1059 GMTKD
+1059 MT
-1064 TIEMKDGYARGLII
+1064 DGYARGLII

-1092 RKNWVRKYLDNIN
+1092 RKNWVRKYLDNI
-1105 TSEDK
+1105 SEDK

-1171 VSVSSLNEIKK
+1171 VSVSLLNEIKK

-1210 TLQSDF
+1210 TIQSDF